1 MRDREISVEQE
12 HLDRVYRRLEE
23 KIHEA
28 EFLMNDAAKRGQVG
42 TPGALAE
49 RDAQVFR
56 AGIHLNRLN
65 NEFEDFLFGRIDL
78 LLGKDGKKGP
88 DGAYTAVEPA
98 EGAVR
103 DDGTADIAE
112 TLHIGR
118 IGVLDSEYA
127 PLVIDWRAPAAAP
140 FYRSTPVDPGR
151 VVRRRVIRSKGRR
164 VLGVEDDL
172 MRPELKAFLDGGELA
187 VIGDGALMAALGQAR
202 SHTMRDIV
210 ASIQAEQDLVIRA
223 PAASVTYVEG
233 GPGTGKTAVAL
244 HRAAYL
250 LYQDRRR
257 YSGGILIVSP
267 TPLLVAY
274 TEGVLPSLG
283 EEGQVAI
290 RAIGSLVDG
299 AEATLYDS
307 PSTAR
312 AKGSYRMLRVLRKAA
327 RGALELGPAGM
338 LGGADGSGTGAG
350 GGSASGSGASGADAS
365 GAGAGGADASGTGTG
380 GANGTRSGRSAGN
393 GTGSE
398 MSGAE
403 ASGTGVGGANG
414 TRSGRSAGN
423 GTGSEMSGADASGS
437 EAGEAEASGSGTS
450 GADASGTGTS
460 GAYGTRSG
468 RSGANGAG
476 AGNGSG
482 VGTAAANGRGSGT
495 APASSGSASATAP
508 TQLSFGDDGD
518 GESPAAP
525 APVGPPTRLRV
536 VAFGRRL
543 ELEAAELERI
553 RRNALGGTAP
563 VNLLRPRARKLLLDA
578 LWAQSGAATR
588 HTDPELA
595 AELRSSFDEDVTSE
609 DSFIAFLDAWWPEL
623 TPRAVLAAMADERR
637 LGRWARRILN
647 PGEVRRVARS
657 LRRDGHSV
665 HDIAMLD
672 ELQAILGTPARP
684 RKKRELD
691 PLDQLTGLEELM
703 PVREESQRERAE
715 RLAQERTEYA
725 HVIVDE
731 AQDLTPMQWRMV
743 GRRGRH
749 ATWTVVGDPAQ
760 SSWSDPDEAA
770 EARDEALGTRPRRRF
785 ELTVNYRNPAEIAEL
800 AAKVLALAMPGS
812 KAPSAVRSTGVE
824 PRFTVV
830 QKSLGE
836 TVRAEAAR
844 LLDLVD
850 GTVGVVVAM
859 QRREEAARWLAGLG
873 ERVVALGS
881 LEAKGLE
888 YDATV
893 VVSPAEIADES
904 PAGLRVLYV
913 ALTRATQQL
922 TVVSADRD
930 QPDGSGVPDLL
941 RD

>member
-1 MRDREISVEQE
+1 MAVQAHRQDAVGSAHDSVRDREISVEQE

-28 EFLMNDAAKRGQVG
+28 EFLMQDAARRGQVG

-56 AGIHLNRLN
+56 AGIHLSRLN

-78 LLGKDGKKGP
+78 LTGKDGKKGP
-88 DGAYTAVEPA
+88 DGAYTAIEPA

-103 DDGTADIAE
+103 PDNTADIAE

-118 IGVLDSEYA
+118 IGVLDADYA

-151 VVRRRVIRSKGRR
+151 VVRRRVIRSKGRQ

-172 MRPELKAFLDGGELA
+172 MRPELTAYLDGEELP

-257 YSGGILIVSP
+257 YAGGILIVSP

-299 AEATLYDS
+299 SEATLYDS
-307 PSTAR
+307 PAVAR
-312 AKGSYRMLRVLRKAA
+312 AKGSSRMLKVLRKAA
-327 RGALELGPAGM
+327 RGALEMNDPPA
-338 LGGADGSGTGAG
+338 
-350 GGSASGSGASGADAS
+350 
-365 GAGAGGADASGTGTG
+365 
-380 GANGTRSGRSAGN
+380 
-393 GTGSE
+393 
-398 MSGAE
+398 
-403 ASGTGVGGANG
+403 
-414 TRSGRSAGN
+414 
-423 GTGSEMSGADASGS
+423 
-437 EAGEAEASGSGTS
+437 
-450 GADASGTGTS
+450 
-460 GAYGTRSG
+460 
-468 RSGANGAG
+468 
-476 AGNGSG
+476 
-482 VGTAAANGRGSGT
+482 
-495 APASSGSASATAP
+495 
-508 TQLSFGDDGD
+508 
-518 GESPAAP
+518 
-525 APVGPPTRLRV
+525 RLRV

-543 ELEAAELERI
+543 ELQARELDGI
-553 RRNALGGTAP
+553 RHAALGGTAP

-578 LWAQSGAATR
+578 LWEQSGAAGR
-588 HTDPELA
+588 HSDPELA
-595 AELRSSFDEDVTSE
+595 AELRSSFDEDITSE
-609 DSFIAFLDAWWPEL
+609 DAFIAFLDAWWPEL
-623 TPRAVLAAMADERR
+623 TPAAVLDAMADERR
-637 LGRWARRILN
+637 LGRCARRILN
-647 PGEVRRVARS
+647 PGEVRKVARS
-657 LRRDGHSV
+657 LRREGRTV
-665 HDIAMLD
+665 HDIALLD
-672 ELQAILGTPARP
+672 ELQAVLGAPARP
-684 RKKRELD
+684 RRKRELD

-715 RLAQERTEYA
+715 RLAQERVEYA

-770 EARDEALGTRPRRRF
+770 QARDEALGTRPRRRF

-800 AAKVLALAMPGS
+800 ASKVLALAMPGS
-812 KAPSAVRSTGVE
+812 VSPKAVRSTGVE

-830 QKSLGE
+830 EDTLGA
-836 TVRAEAAR
+836 TVRDEAAR
-844 LLDLVD
+844 LLERVD

-859 QRREEAARWLAGLG
+859 QRREEARRWLAGLG
-873 ERVVALGS
+873 DRVVALGS

-913 ALTRATQQL
+913 ALTRATQRL
-922 TVVSADRD
+922 TIVSAGRD
-930 QPDGSGVPDLL
+930 EPDAAGVPDLL

>member
-1 MRDREISVEQE
+1 MAAQEAVDTVRDREIGVEQE
-12 HLDRVYRRLEE
+12 HLDQVYRRLEE

-28 EFLMNDAAKRGQVG
+28 EFLMDDAAKRGQVG

-78 LLGKDGKKGP
+78 LYGKDGKKGP
-88 DGAYTAVEPA
+88 DGAYTSVEPA
-98 EGAVR
+98 EDAVR
-103 DDGTADIAE
+103 PDNTADIGE

-118 IGVLDSEYA
+118 IGVLDSDYA

-172 MRPELKAFLDGGELA
+172 MRPELRATLGGRELP

-210 ASIQAEQDLVIRA
+210 SSIQAEQDLVIRA

-257 YSGGILIVSP
+257 YAGGILIVSP
-267 TPLLVAY
+267 TPLLVSY

-290 RAIGSLVDG
+290 RAVGSLVDG
-299 AEATLYDS
+299 AEATAYDD
-307 PSTAR
+307 PAVAR
-312 AKGSYRMLRVLRKAA
+312 IKGSSRMLAVLRKAA
-327 RGALELGPAGM
+327 RGALETPAPK
-338 LGGADGSGTGAG
+338 DRQPGTGEDAG
-350 GGSASGSGASGADAS
+350 
-365 GAGAGGADASGTGTG
+365 T
-380 GANGTRSGRSAGN
+380 
-393 GTGSE
+393 
-398 MSGAE
+398 
-403 ASGTGVGGANG
+403 
-414 TRSGRSAGN
+414 
-423 GTGSEMSGADASGS
+423 
-437 EAGEAEASGSGTS
+437 
-450 GADASGTGTS
+450 
-460 GAYGTRSG
+460 
-468 RSGANGAG
+468 
-476 AGNGSG
+476 
-482 VGTAAANGRGSGT
+482 
-495 APASSGSASATAP
+495 
-508 TQLSFGDDGD
+508 
-518 GESPAAP
+518 
-525 APVGPPTRLRV
+525 PTRLRV

-543 ELEAAELERI
+543 ELEADELRRI
-553 RRNALGGTAP
+553 RHNVLGGTAP
-563 VNLLRPRARKLLLDA
+563 VNLLRPRARRLLLDA
-578 LWAQSGAATR
+578 LYARSGAAGR
-588 HTDPELA
+588 HSDPELA
-595 AELRSSFDEDVTSE
+595 AELRSSFDEDVSTE
-609 DSFIAFLDAWWPEL
+609 DSFLSFLDAWWPEL
-623 TPRAVLAAMADERR
+623 TPRQVLGAMADERR

-647 PGEVRRVARS
+647 PGEVRRLARS
-657 LRRDGHSV
+657 LRRPELSV
-665 HDIAMLD
+665 HDVALLD
-672 ELQAILGTPARP
+672 ELNTLLGAPARP
-684 RKKRELD
+684 RKKREYD

-715 RLAQERTEYA
+715 RLAAERTEYA

-770 EARDEALGTRPRRRF
+770 EARDEALGSRPRRRF

-800 AAKVLALAMPGS
+800 AAKVLALAMPGKES
-812 KAPSAVRSTGVE
+812 PRAVRSTGVE
-824 PRFTVV
+824 PRFVAVPEGTGDAD
-830 QKSLGE
+830 LAE
-836 TVRAEAAR
+836 NVRFEAQR
-844 LLDLVD
+844 LLEQVE

-859 QRREEAARWLAGLG
+859 RRREEAARWLAELG
-873 ERVVALGS
+873 DRVVALGS

-922 TVVSADRD
+922 TVVAGAGDL
-930 QPDGSGVPDLL
+930 PDAEGVPDLL

>member
-1 MRDREISVEQE
+1 MAAQAQQDSAVDSEHEPVRPVRGDSAREDSVRDREIDVEQA

-28 EFLMNDAAKRGQVG
+28 EFLMHDAAQRGHVG

-98 EGAVR
+98 EGALGP
-103 DDGTADIAE
+103 DGTADIAE

-118 IGVLDSEYA
+118 IGVLDEDYA

-172 MRPELKAFLDGGELA
+172 MRPEITARLDGEELA
-187 VIGDGALMAALGQAR
+187 VVGDGALMAALGQAR
-202 SHTMRDIV
+202 THSMRDIV
-210 ASIQAEQDLVIRA
+210 ASIQAEQDRVIRA

-257 YSGGILIVSP
+257 YAGGILIVSP

-290 RAIGSLVDG
+290 RAIGSLADDAAGG

-307 PSTAR
+307 PATAR
-312 AKGSYRMLRVLRKAA
+312 AKGSARMLRVLRRAA
-327 RGALELGPAGM
+327 RGALEPA
-338 LGGADGSGTGAG
+338 DS
-350 GGSASGSGASGADAS
+350 
-365 GAGAGGADASGTGTG
+365 
-380 GANGTRSGRSAGN
+380 
-393 GTGSE
+393 
-398 MSGAE
+398 
-403 ASGTGVGGANG
+403 
-414 TRSGRSAGN
+414 
-423 GTGSEMSGADASGS
+423 
-437 EAGEAEASGSGTS
+437 
-450 GADASGTGTS
+450 
-460 GAYGTRSG
+460 
-468 RSGANGAG
+468 
-476 AGNGSG
+476 
-482 VGTAAANGRGSGT
+482 
-495 APASSGSASATAP
+495 P
-508 TQLSFGDDGD
+508 TL
-518 GESPAAP
+518 
-525 APVGPPTRLRV
+525 LRV

-543 ELEAAELERI
+543 ELEGEELAGI
-553 RRNALGGTAP
+553 RRTVLGGTAP
-563 VNLLRPRARKLLLDA
+563 VNLLRPRARRLLLDA
-578 LWAQSGAATR
+578 LWQKSGAGAR

-595 AELRSSFDEDVTSE
+595 AELRSSFDEDVSSE
-609 DSFIAFLDAWWPEL
+609 DSFTGFLDAWWPEL
-623 TPRAVLAAMADERR
+623 TPGAVLAAMADERR
-637 LGRWARRILN
+637 LGRWARRVLN
-647 PGEVRRVARS
+647 PGEVRKVARS
-657 LRRDGHSV
+657 LRREGYSV
-665 HDIAMLD
+665 HDIALLD
-672 ELQAILGTPARP
+672 ELQAIVGTPARP
-684 RKKRELD
+684 RKRREQD

-703 PVREESQRERAE
+703 PQREETQWERAE

-770 EARDEALGTRPRRRF
+770 AARDEALGSRPRRRF

-812 KAPSAVRSTGVE
+812 ASPSAVRSTGVQ
-824 PRFTVV
+824 PRFAVV
-830 QKSLGE
+830 RDSPAQ

-844 LLDLVD
+844 LLGLVD

-859 QRREEAARWLAGLG
+859 NRREEARRWLDGLG
-873 ERVVALGS
+873 DRVVALGS

-922 TVVSADRD
+922 TVVSGERD
-930 QPDGSGVPDLL
+930 EPDASGVPDLL

>member
-1 MRDREISVEQE
+1 MAAQAQQESAVSAATDSVRDREISVEQE

-56 AGIHLNRLN
+56 AGVHLNRLN

-103 DDGTADIAE
+103 GDNTADIAE

-118 IGVLDSEYA
+118 IGVLDSDYA

-172 MRPELKAFLDGGELA
+172 MRPELKAYLDGEKLP

-257 YSGGILIVSP
+257 YAGGILIVSP

-299 AEATLYDS
+299 VEATLYDS
-307 PSTAR
+307 PSVAR
-312 AKGSYRMLRVLRKAA
+312 AKGSYRMLKVLRKAA
-327 RGALELGPAGM
+327 RGALELGP
-338 LGGADGSGTGAG
+338 GGAARDTAGRRRAAPAGQLTLGDEDTDTG
-350 GGSASGSGASGADAS
+350 
-365 GAGAGGADASGTGTG
+365 
-380 GANGTRSGRSAGN
+380 
-393 GTGSE
+393 E
-398 MSGAE
+398 
-403 ASGTGVGGANG
+403 
-414 TRSGRSAGN
+414 
-423 GTGSEMSGADASGS
+423 
-437 EAGEAEASGSGTS
+437 
-450 GADASGTGTS
+450 
-460 GAYGTRSG
+460 
-468 RSGANGAG
+468 
-476 AGNGSG
+476 
-482 VGTAAANGRGSGT
+482 T
-495 APASSGSASATAP
+495 APA
-508 TQLSFGDDGD
+508 
-518 GESPAAP
+518 
-525 APVGPPTRLRV
+525 GPPGRLRV

-543 ELEAAELERI
+543 ELEPPDLERI
-553 RRNALGGTAP
+553 RQSALGGTAP

-578 LWAQSGAATR
+578 LWERSGAAGR

-595 AELRSSFDEDVTSE
+595 AELRSSFDEDVTGE

-647 PGEVRRVARS
+647 PGEVRKVARS
-657 LRRDGHSV
+657 LKRDGHSV
-665 HDIAMLD
+665 HDIALLD

-715 RLAQERTEYA
+715 RLAAERVEYA

-785 ELTVNYRNPAEIAEL
+785 QLTVNYRNPAEIAEL
-800 AAKVLALAMPGS
+800 AAKVLALAMPGAES
-812 KAPSAVRSTGVE
+812 PSAVRSTGVV
-824 PRFTVV
+824 PRFVAADTRRGAAAEDG
-830 QKSLGE
+830 LAA
-836 TVRAEAAR
+836 TVRAEADR
-844 LLDLVD
+844 LLERVD

-859 QRREEAARWLAGLG
+859 QRREEARRWLAGLG
-873 ERVVALGS
+873 DRVVALGS

-922 TVVSADRD
+922 TVVSGDRD
-930 QPDGSGVPDLL
+930 EPDAHGVPDLL

>member
-1 MRDREISVEQE
+1 MAAQAQQESAVVPVHDSVRDREIRLEQE

-23 KIHEA
+23 KISEA
-28 EFLMNDAAKRGQVG
+28 EFLMRDAAQRGHVG

-56 AGIHLNRLN
+56 AGIHLNRLH
-65 NEFEDFLFGRIDL
+65 NEYEDFLFGRIDL

-103 DDGTADIAE
+103 PDNTADIAE

-118 IGVLDSEYA
+118 IGVLDEDYA
-127 PLVIDWRAPAAAP
+127 PLVIDGGAPAAAP

-164 VLGVEDDL
+164 VQSVEDDL
-172 MRPELKAFLDGGELA
+172 MRPELKATLDGRELA

-202 SHTMRDIV
+202 THTMRDIV

-257 YSGGILIVSP
+257 YAGGILIVSP

-299 AEATLYDS
+299 AEATVYDS
-307 PSTAR
+307 PAVAR
-312 AKGSYRMLRVLRKAA
+312 TKGSYRMLKVLRKAA
-327 RGALELGPAGM
+327 RGALELN
-338 LGGADGSGTGAG
+338 D
-350 GGSASGSGASGADAS
+350 
-365 GAGAGGADASGTGTG
+365 
-380 GANGTRSGRSAGN
+380 
-393 GTGSE
+393 
-398 MSGAE
+398 
-403 ASGTGVGGANG
+403 
-414 TRSGRSAGN
+414 
-423 GTGSEMSGADASGS
+423 
-437 EAGEAEASGSGTS
+437 
-450 GADASGTGTS
+450 
-460 GAYGTRSG
+460 
-468 RSGANGAG
+468 
-476 AGNGSG
+476 
-482 VGTAAANGRGSGT
+482 
-495 APASSGSASATAP
+495 
-508 TQLSFGDDGD
+508 
-518 GESPAAP
+518 SPQ
-525 APVGPPTRLRV
+525 RLRV

-543 ELEAAELERI
+543 ELEAEELAGI
-553 RRNALGGTAP
+553 RRTALGGTAP

-578 LWAQSGAATR
+578 LWERSGAGNR

-609 DSFIAFLDAWWPEL
+609 DDFTAFLDAWWPEL
-623 TPRAVLAAMADERR
+623 TPAAVLDAMADERR
-637 LGRWARRILN
+637 LGRWARRVLN
-647 PGEVRRVARS
+647 PGEVRKLARA
-657 LRRDGHSV
+657 LQRDGRSV

-672 ELQAILGTPARP
+672 ELQAILGAPARP
-684 RKKRELD
+684 RKKREID

-703 PVREESQRERAE
+703 PVREETQRERAE
-715 RLAQERTEYA
+715 RLAQERVEYA

-749 ATWTVVGDPAQ
+749 ATWTIVGDPAQ

-770 EARDEALGTRPRRRF
+770 QARDEALGTRPRRRF

-800 AAKVLALAMPGS
+800 ASKVLALAMPGS
-812 KAPSAVRSTGVE
+812 ESPRAVRSTGVE
-824 PRFTVV
+824 PRFAVV
-830 QKSLGE
+830 REALGD

-844 LLDLVD
+844 LLERVD

-859 QRREEAARWLAGLG
+859 RRREEARRWLDGLG
-873 ERVVALGS
+873 DRVVALGS

-922 TVVSADRD
+922 TVVSAERD
-930 QPDGSGVPDLL
+930 EPDAEGVPDLL

>member
-1 MRDREISVEQE
+1 
-12 HLDRVYRRLEE
+12 
-23 KIHEA
+23 
-28 EFLMNDAAKRGQVG
+28 MNDAAKRGQVG

-56 AGIHLNRLN
+56 AGVHLNRLN

-103 DDGTADIAE
+103 DDNTADIAE

-118 IGVLDSEYA
+118 IGVLDADYA

-151 VVRRRVIRSKGRR
+151 VVRRRVIRSKGRK

-172 MRPELKAFLDGGELA
+172 MRPELKAFLGDHELP

-202 SHTMRDIV
+202 THTMRDIV

-312 AKGSYRMLRVLRKAA
+312 AKGSYRMLKVLRKAA
-327 RGALELGPAGM
+327 RGALER
-338 LGGADGSGTGAG
+338 GS
-350 GGSASGSGASGADAS
+350 
-365 GAGAGGADASGTGTG
+365 TG
-380 GANGTRSGRSAGN
+380 GAGRAG
-393 GTGSE
+393 
-398 MSGAE
+398 
-403 ASGTGVGGANG
+403 
-414 TRSGRSAGN
+414 
-423 GTGSEMSGADASGS
+423 
-437 EAGEAEASGSGTS
+437 
-450 GADASGTGTS
+450 
-460 GAYGTRSG
+460 
-468 RSGANGAG
+468 
-476 AGNGSG
+476 
-482 VGTAAANGRGSGT
+482 
-495 APASSGSASATAP
+495 
-508 TQLSFGDDGD
+508 QLAFGDDAD
-518 GESPAAP
+518 EPSAP
-525 APVGPPTRLRV
+525 AGTPTRLRV

-543 ELEAAELERI
+543 ELEAGELERI

-578 LWAQSGAATR
+578 LWAKSGGASR

-595 AELRSSFDEDVTSE
+595 AELRSSFDEDVISE

-623 TPRAVLAAMADERR
+623 TPKAVLAAMADERR

-647 PGEVRRVARS
+647 PGEIRKVARS
-657 LRRDGHSV
+657 LRRSGLSV

-672 ELQAILGTPARP
+672 ELQAILGTPFRP

-715 RLAQERTEYA
+715 RLAAERVEYA

-760 SSWSDPDEAA
+760 SSWSDVDEAA

-785 ELTVNYRNPAEIAEL
+785 QLTVNYRNPAEIADL

-812 KAPSAVRSTGVE
+812 TSPTAVRSTGVE
-824 PRFTVV
+824 PRFAVV
-830 QKSLGE
+830 RDSLAQS
-836 TVRAEAAR
+836 VREEAAR
-844 LLDLVD
+844 LLDRVD

-859 QRREEAARWLAGLG
+859 NRREEAARWLAGLG
-873 ERVVALGS
+873 DRVVALGS

-922 TVVSADRD
+922 TVVSGERD
-930 QPDGSGVPDLL
+930 EPDASGVPDLL

>member
-1 MRDREISVEQE
+1 MAAQEAVDTVRDREIGVEQE
-12 HLDRVYRRLEE
+12 HLDQVYRRLEE

-28 EFLMNDAAKRGQVG
+28 EFLMNDAAQRGHVG

-78 LLGKDGKKGP
+78 LYGKDGEKGP
-88 DGAYTAVEPA
+88 DGAYTSVEPA
-98 EGAVR
+98 EDALR
-103 DDGTADIAE
+103 ADDSGTYAEIGE

-118 IGVLDSEYA
+118 IGVLDADYA

-140 FYRSTPVDPGR
+140 FYRATPVDPGR
-151 VVRRRVIRSKGRR
+151 VVRRRVIRSKGRK

-172 MRPELKAFLDGGELA
+172 MRPELTATLDGQELA

-210 ASIQAEQDLVIRA
+210 SSIQAEQDLVIRA

-267 TPLLVAY
+267 TPLLVSY

-290 RAIGSLVDG
+290 RALGSLVDG
-299 AEATLYDS
+299 AEADAYDE
-307 PSTAR
+307 PAVAR
-312 AKGSYRMLRVLRKAA
+312 VKGSSRMLAVLRKAA
-327 RGALELGPAGM
+327 RGALETPAPKAVQAELGEP
-338 LGGADGSGTGAG
+338 LG
-350 GGSASGSGASGADAS
+350 
-365 GAGAGGADASGTGTG
+365 
-380 GANGTRSGRSAGN
+380 
-393 GTGSE
+393 E
-398 MSGAE
+398 E
-403 ASGTGVGGANG
+403 
-414 TRSGRSAGN
+414 
-423 GTGSEMSGADASGS
+423 
-437 EAGEAEASGSGTS
+437 GEDEEG
-450 GADASGTGTS
+450 
-460 GAYGTRSG
+460 
-468 RSGANGAG
+468 
-476 AGNGSG
+476 
-482 VGTAAANGRGSGT
+482 GTAAPQGT
-495 APASSGSASATAP
+495 P
-508 TQLSFGDDGD
+508 TL
-518 GESPAAP
+518 
-525 APVGPPTRLRV
+525 LRV
-536 VAFGRRL
+536 VAFNRRL
-543 ELEAAELERI
+543 ELNADELKRI
-553 RRNALGGTAP
+553 RHNVLGGTAP
-563 VNLLRPRARKLLLDA
+563 VNLLRPRARRLLLDA
-578 LWAQSGAATR
+578 LYTKSGAAGR
-588 HTDPELA
+588 HSDPQLA
-595 AELRSSFDEDVTSE
+595 AELRSSFDEDVSTE
-609 DSFIAFLDAWWPEL
+609 DSFLSFLDAWWPEL
-623 TPRAVLAAMADERR
+623 TPRRVLDAMADEKR
-637 LGRWARRILN
+637 LGRWARRVLN
-647 PGEVRRVARS
+647 PGETRRLARS
-657 LRRDGHSV
+657 LRRPGLSV
-665 HDIAMLD
+665 HDVALLD
-672 ELQAILGTPARP
+672 ELATLLGTPARP
-684 RKKRELD
+684 RKKREYD

-703 PVREESQRERAE
+703 PVREETQRERAE
-715 RLAQERTEYA
+715 RLAAERVEYA

-770 EARDEALGTRPRRRF
+770 AARDEALGTRPRRRF

-800 AAKVLALAMPGS
+800 AAKVLALAMPGKES
-812 KAPSAVRSTGVE
+812 PRAVRSTGVE
-824 PRFTVV
+824 PRFVALAQPGTAAMAAA
-830 QKSLGE
+830 
-836 TVRAEAAR
+836 VRAEAER
-844 LLDLVD
+844 LLGEVD

-859 QRREEAARWLAGLG
+859 DRRKQAAGWLDGLG
-873 ERVVALGS
+873 DRVVALGS

-913 ALTRATQQL
+913 ALTRSTQAL
-922 TVVSADRD
+922 TVIAGERDLPDAD
-930 QPDGSGVPDLL
+930 GVPDLL

>member
-1 MRDREISVEQE
+1 MAAQAHRHDAVGSVHDSIRDQEIRVEQE
-12 HLDRVYRRLEE
+12 HLDRVYRRLGE

-28 EFLMNDAAKRGQVG
+28 EFLMQDAARRGQVG

-56 AGIHLNRLN
+56 AGIHLSRLN

-78 LLGKDGKKGP
+78 LTGKDGKKGP

-103 DDGTADIAE
+103 PDNTADIAE

-118 IGVLDSEYA
+118 IGVLDQDYA

-172 MRPELKAFLDGGELA
+172 MRPELTAYLDGGELP

-257 YSGGILIVSP
+257 YAGGILIVSP

-290 RAIGSLVDG
+290 RAIGSLVEG
-299 AEATLYDS
+299 SEATVYDS
-307 PSTAR
+307 PAVAR
-312 AKGSYRMLRVLRKAA
+312 AKGSSRMLKVLRKAA
-327 RGALELGPAGM
+327 RGALELN
-338 LGGADGSGTGAG
+338 D
-350 GGSASGSGASGADAS
+350 
-365 GAGAGGADASGTGTG
+365 
-380 GANGTRSGRSAGN
+380 
-393 GTGSE
+393 
-398 MSGAE
+398 
-403 ASGTGVGGANG
+403 
-414 TRSGRSAGN
+414 
-423 GTGSEMSGADASGS
+423 
-437 EAGEAEASGSGTS
+437 
-450 GADASGTGTS
+450 
-460 GAYGTRSG
+460 
-468 RSGANGAG
+468 
-476 AGNGSG
+476 
-482 VGTAAANGRGSGT
+482 
-495 APASSGSASATAP
+495 
-508 TQLSFGDDGD
+508 
-518 GESPAAP
+518 
-525 APVGPPTRLRV
+525 PPERLRV

-543 ELEAAELERI
+543 ELEARELDGI
-553 RRNALGGTAP
+553 RRSALGGTAP

-578 LWAQSGAATR
+578 LWEQSGAAGR
-588 HTDPELA
+588 HSDPELA
-595 AELRSSFDEDVTSE
+595 AELRSSFDEDITSE
-609 DSFIAFLDAWWPEL
+609 DAFIAFLDAWWPEL
-623 TPRAVLAAMADERR
+623 TPAAVLDAMADERR

-647 PGEVRRVARS
+647 PGEVRKVARS
-657 LRRDGHSV
+657 LKREGRSV
-665 HDIAMLD
+665 HDVALLD
-672 ELQAILGTPARP
+672 ELQAVLGAPARP
-684 RKKRELD
+684 RRKRELD

-715 RLAQERTEYA
+715 RLAQERVEYA

-770 EARDEALGTRPRRRF
+770 QARDEALGTRPRRRF
-785 ELTVNYRNPAEIAEL
+785 ELTVNYRNPAEIADL
-800 AAKVLALAMPGS
+800 ASKVLALAMPGS
-812 KAPSAVRSTGVE
+812 VAPKAVRSTGVE

-830 QKSLGE
+830 ADTLGA
-836 TVRAEAAR
+836 TVRDEAAR
-844 LLDLVD
+844 LLERVD

-859 QRREEAARWLAGLG
+859 QRREEARRWLAGLG
-873 ERVVALGS
+873 DRVVALGS

-930 QPDGSGVPDLL
+930 EPDAAGIPDLL

>member
-1 MRDREISVEQE
+1 MAAQAQQSAVGSVQDSIRDREIGVEQE

-56 AGIHLNRLN
+56 AGVHLNRLN

-103 DDGTADIAE
+103 EDNTADIAE

-151 VVRRRVIRSKGRR
+151 VVRRRVIRSKGRK

-172 MRPELKAFLDGGELA
+172 MRPELKAFLDGHELP

-299 AEATLYDS
+299 VEATLYDS
-307 PSTAR
+307 PAVAR
-312 AKGSYRMLRVLRKAA
+312 AKGSYRMLKVLRKAA
-327 RGALELGPAGM
+327 RGALELGAE
-338 LGGADGSGTGAG
+338 GSG
-350 GGSASGSGASGADAS
+350 
-365 GAGAGGADASGTGTG
+365 GTP
-380 GANGTRSGRSAGN
+380 GRS
-393 GTGSE
+393 SD
-398 MSGAE
+398 SG
-403 ASGTGVGGANG
+403 
-414 TRSGRSAGN
+414 
-423 GTGSEMSGADASGS
+423 
-437 EAGEAEASGSGTS
+437 
-450 GADASGTGTS
+450 
-460 GAYGTRSG
+460 
-468 RSGANGAG
+468 
-476 AGNGSG
+476 
-482 VGTAAANGRGSGT
+482 
-495 APASSGSASATAP
+495 
-508 TQLSFGDDGD
+508 QLSFGDTGDFDGGD
-518 GESPAAP
+518 GEGEGAGTAVSPKA
-525 APVGPPTRLRV
+525 GPPTRLRV

-543 ELEAAELERI
+543 ELEADELERI
-553 RRNALGGTAP
+553 RRTALGGTAP

-578 LWAQSGAATR
+578 LWARSGAGSR

-595 AELRSSFDEDVTSE
+595 AELRSSFDEDVASE
-609 DSFIAFLDAWWPEL
+609 DSFIEFLDAWWPEL
-623 TPRAVLAAMADERR
+623 TPKAVLAAMADERR

-657 LRRDGHSV
+657 LRRDGLTV

-672 ELQAILGTPARP
+672 ELQAVLGAPARP
-684 RKKRELD
+684 RKRRELD

-715 RLAQERTEYA
+715 RLAQERVEYA

-785 ELTVNYRNPAEIAEL
+785 QLTVNYRNPSEIADL
-800 AAKVLALAMPGS
+800 AAKVLALAMPGAES
-812 KAPSAVRSTGVE
+812 PRAVRSTGVE

-830 QKSLGE
+830 RKTLGE
-836 TVRAEAAR
+836 TVREEAAR
-844 LLDLVD
+844 LLGLVD

-859 QRREEAARWLAGLG
+859 NRREEAARWLTGLG
-873 ERVVALGS
+873 DRVVALGS

-930 QPDGSGVPDLL
+930 QPNPEGVPDLL

>member
-1 MRDREISVEQE
+1 MAAQAHHRTALDQDHDSVRDREIGIEQE
-12 HLDRVYRRLEE
+12 HLDQVYRRLEE

-28 EFLMNDAAKRGQVG
+28 EFLMHDAAQRGHVG

-103 DDGTADIAE
+103 EGEDGQQAADIAE

-118 IGVLDSEYA
+118 IGVLDADYA

-151 VVRRRVIRSKGRR
+151 VVRRRVIRSKGRQ

-172 MRPELKAFLDGGELA
+172 MRPELTAYLDGEKLP

-257 YSGGILIVSP
+257 YAGGILIVSP

-290 RAIGSLVDG
+290 RAVGSLVDG
-299 AEATLYDS
+299 AEATVYDS
-307 PSTAR
+307 PAVAR
-312 AKGSYRMLRVLRKAA
+312 VKGSSRMLKVLRKAA
-327 RGALELGPAGM
+327 RGALE
-338 LGGADGSGTGAG
+338 S
-350 GGSASGSGASGADAS
+350 
-365 GAGAGGADASGTGTG
+365 
-380 GANGTRSGRSAGN
+380 
-393 GTGSE
+393 
-398 MSGAE
+398 
-403 ASGTGVGGANG
+403 
-414 TRSGRSAGN
+414 
-423 GTGSEMSGADASGS
+423 
-437 EAGEAEASGSGTS
+437 
-450 GADASGTGTS
+450 
-460 GAYGTRSG
+460 
-468 RSGANGAG
+468 
-476 AGNGSG
+476 
-482 VGTAAANGRGSGT
+482 GTAAVRPPQR
-495 APASSGSASATAP
+495 PA
-508 TQLSFGDDGD
+508 QLAFGEDPED
-518 GESPAAP
+518 EPAAP
-525 APVGPPTRLRV
+525 VEQPTRLRV

-543 ELEAAELERI
+543 ELEAADLNRI
-553 RRNALGGTAP
+553 RQNALSGTAP

-578 LWAQSGAATR
+578 LWSQSGAGTR
-588 HTDPELA
+588 HSDPELA
-595 AELRSSFDEDVTSE
+595 AELRSSFDDDVTSE
-609 DSFIAFLDAWWPEL
+609 DEFVNFLDAWWPEL
-623 TPRAVLAAMADERR
+623 TPRGVLAAMGDERR

-647 PGEVRRVARS
+647 PGEVRKVARS
-657 LRRDGHSV
+657 LRRDALSV
-665 HDIAMLD
+665 HDVALLD
-672 ELQAILGTPARP
+672 ELNAVLGTPVRP
-684 RKKRELD
+684 KKKREYD
-691 PLDQLTGLEELM
+691 PLDQLTGLDELM
-703 PVREESQRERAE
+703 PTREETQWERAE

-770 EARDEALGTRPRRRF
+770 EARDEALGSRPRRRF
-785 ELTVNYRNPAEIAEL
+785 TLTVNYRNPAEIAEL

-812 KAPSAVRSTGVE
+812 ESPSAVRSTGVR
-824 PRFTVV
+824 PRFAVV
-830 QKSLGE
+830 AGSLGD
-836 TVRAEAAR
+836 TVRAEAQH
-844 LLDLVD
+844 LLDQVD

-859 QRREEAARWLAGLG
+859 NRRDEAARWLSGLG
-873 ERVVALGS
+873 DRVVALGS

-922 TVVSADRD
+922 TVVSGPRDEPDAD
-930 QPDGSGVPDLL
+930 GVPDLL

>member
-1 MRDREISVEQE
+1 MAAQAQPSAVGSVQDSVRDREISVEQE

-56 AGIHLNRLN
+56 AGVHLNRLN

-78 LLGKDGKKGP
+78 LPGKDGKKGP

-103 DDGTADIAE
+103 EDSTADIAE

-172 MRPELKAFLDGGELA
+172 MRPELKAFLDGHELP

-299 AEATLYDS
+299 VEATLYDS
-307 PSTAR
+307 PAVAR
-312 AKGSYRMLRVLRKAA
+312 AKGSYRMLKVLRKAA
-327 RGALELGPAGM
+327 RGVLELGAG
-338 LGGADGSGTGAG
+338 GTGAG
-350 GGSASGSGASGADAS
+350 DRSAH
-365 GAGAGGADASGTGTG
+365 AG
-380 GANGTRSGRSAGN
+380 SGRSASSAGGPARERAAGSGRPDSGQLAFGDFGASDGGAGDGN
-393 GTGSE
+393 G
-398 MSGAE
+398 A
-403 ASGTGVGGANG
+403 
-414 TRSGRSAGN
+414 
-423 GTGSEMSGADASGS
+423 
-437 EAGEAEASGSGTS
+437 
-450 GADASGTGTS
+450 
-460 GAYGTRSG
+460 
-468 RSGANGAG
+468 
-476 AGNGSG
+476 
-482 VGTAAANGRGSGT
+482 
-495 APASSGSASATAP
+495 ATAV
-508 TQLSFGDDGD
+508 
-518 GESPAAP
+518 SPQP
-525 APVGPPTRLRV
+525 PSGPPSRLRV

-543 ELEAAELERI
+543 ELEADELERI
-553 RRNALGGTAP
+553 RRNALSGTAP

-578 LWAQSGAATR
+578 LWARSGAGGR

-595 AELRSSFDEDVTSE
+595 AELRSSFDEDITSE
-609 DSFIAFLDAWWPEL
+609 DSFIEFLDAWWPEL
-623 TPRAVLAAMADERR
+623 TPKTVLAAMADERR

-657 LRRDGHSV
+657 LRRDGLTV

-672 ELQAILGTPARP
+672 ELQAVLGAPARP
-684 RKKRELD
+684 RKRRELD

-715 RLAQERTEYA
+715 RLAQERVEYA

-770 EARDEALGTRPRRRF
+770 EARDEALGSRPRRRF
-785 ELTVNYRNPAEIAEL
+785 ELTVNYRNPSEIAEL

-812 KAPSAVRSTGVE
+812 TAPSAVRSTGVE

-830 QKSLGE
+830 RTSLGE
-836 TVRAEAAR
+836 TVREEAAR
-844 LLDLVD
+844 LLGLVD

-859 QRREEAARWLAGLG
+859 NRREEAARWLTGLG
-873 ERVVALGS
+873 DRVVALGS

-930 QPDGSGVPDLL
+930 QPDGEGVPDLL

>member
-1 MRDREISVEQE
+1 MAAQVQQSAVGSVHEAHDSVRDREISVEQE

-28 EFLMNDAAKRGQVG
+28 EFLMRDAAQRGQVG

-56 AGIHLNRLN
+56 AGVHLNRLN

-103 DDGTADIAE
+103 EDNTADIAE

-118 IGVLDSEYA
+118 IGVLDQDYS

-140 FYRSTPVDPGR
+140 FYRATPVEPGR

-172 MRPELKAFLDGGELA
+172 MRPELTAYLDGRELP

-202 SHTMRDIV
+202 GHTMRDIV
-210 ASIQAEQDLVIRA
+210 SSIQAEQDLVIRA
-223 PAASVTYVEG
+223 PAASITYVEG

-257 YSGGILIVSP
+257 YAGGILIVSP

-299 AEATLYDS
+299 AEATVYDS
-307 PSTAR
+307 PSVAR
-312 AKGSYRMLRVLRKAA
+312 AKGSSRMLKVLRKAA
-327 RGALELGPAGM
+327 RGALELGPA
-338 LGGADGSGTGAG
+338 AP
-350 GGSASGSGASGADAS
+350 ADA
-365 GAGAGGADASGTGTG
+365 
-380 GANGTRSGRSAGN
+380 
-393 GTGSE
+393 E
-398 MSGAE
+398 
-403 ASGTGVGGANG
+403 
-414 TRSGRSAGN
+414 
-423 GTGSEMSGADASGS
+423 
-437 EAGEAEASGSGTS
+437 
-450 GADASGTGTS
+450 
-460 GAYGTRSG
+460 
-468 RSGANGAG
+468 
-476 AGNGSG
+476 
-482 VGTAAANGRGSGT
+482 
-495 APASSGSASATAP
+495 
-508 TQLSFGDDGD
+508 DDESRPGD
-518 GESPAAP
+518 G
-525 APVGPPTRLRV
+525 PPSGLRV

-543 ELEAAELERI
+543 ELEADELERI
-553 RRNALGGTAP
+553 RRTALTGTAP

-578 LWAQSGAATR
+578 LWARSGAAGR

-609 DSFIAFLDAWWPEL
+609 DSFLAFLDAWWPEL
-623 TPRAVLAAMADERR
+623 TPKAVLAAMADEKR
-637 LGRWARRILN
+637 LGRWARRVLN
-647 PGEVRRVARS
+647 PGEVRKVARS
-657 LRRDGHSV
+657 LRRDGLSV
-665 HDIAMLD
+665 HDIALLD
-672 ELQAILGTPARP
+672 ELQAILGAPARP

-703 PVREESQRERAE
+703 PVREETQRERAE

-743 GRRGRH
+743 GRRGRQ

-785 ELTVNYRNPAEIAEL
+785 QLTVNYRNPAEIAEL
-800 AAKVLALAMPGS
+800 AAKVLALAMPGAES
-812 KAPSAVRSTGVE
+812 PSAVRSTGVR

-830 QKSLGE
+830 ADSLE
-836 TVRAEAAR
+836 RTVRAEAER
-844 LLDLVD
+844 LLGLVD

-859 QRREEAARWLAGLG
+859 GRREEARRWLAGLG
-873 ERVVALGS
+873 DRVVALGS

-922 TVVSADRD
+922 TVVSGQRD
-930 QPDGSGVPDLL
+930 EPDAAGVPDLL

>member
-1 MRDREISVEQE
+1 MAAQAQPSAVGSHSSAQDSGQDSVRDREISVEQE
-12 HLDRVYRRLEE
+12 HLDRVYQRLEE

-28 EFLMNDAAKRGQVG
+28 EFLMNDAAQRGQVG

-56 AGIHLNRLN
+56 AGVHLNRLN

-103 DDGTADIAE
+103 ADHTADIAE

-118 IGVLDSEYA
+118 IGVLDQDYA

-172 MRPELKAFLDGGELA
+172 MRPELTAFLDGDTLP

-202 SHTMRDIV
+202 THSMRDIV

-257 YSGGILIVSP
+257 YAGGILIVSP

-299 AEATLYDS
+299 AEATLYDT
-307 PSTAR
+307 PGTAR
-312 AKGSYRMLRVLRKAA
+312 AKGSSRMLRVLRKAA
-327 RGALELGPAGM
+327 RGALELK
-338 LGGADGSGTGAG
+338 D
-350 GGSASGSGASGADAS
+350 
-365 GAGAGGADASGTGTG
+365 
-380 GANGTRSGRSAGN
+380 
-393 GTGSE
+393 
-398 MSGAE
+398 
-403 ASGTGVGGANG
+403 
-414 TRSGRSAGN
+414 
-423 GTGSEMSGADASGS
+423 
-437 EAGEAEASGSGTS
+437 
-450 GADASGTGTS
+450 
-460 GAYGTRSG
+460 
-468 RSGANGAG
+468 
-476 AGNGSG
+476 
-482 VGTAAANGRGSGT
+482 
-495 APASSGSASATAP
+495 
-508 TQLSFGDDGD
+508 
-518 GESPAAP
+518 SPN
-525 APVGPPTRLRV
+525 RLRV

-543 ELEAAELERI
+543 ELEAEDLDRV
-553 RRNALGGTAP
+553 RHNALGGTAP

-578 LWAQSGAATR
+578 LWARSGAAGR
-588 HTDPELA
+588 HSDPELA
-595 AELRSSFDEDVTSE
+595 AELRSSFDEDILTE
-609 DSFIAFLDAWWPEL
+609 DSFIEFLDAWWPEL
-623 TPRAVLAAMADERR
+623 TPSAVLAAMADERR

-672 ELQAILGTPARP
+672 ELQAILGAPVRP

-703 PVREESQRERAE
+703 PTREESQRERAE
-715 RLAQERTEYA
+715 RLAQERVEYA

-770 EARDEALGTRPRRRF
+770 EARDEALGSRPRRRF

-812 KAPSAVRSTGVE
+812 TSPSAVRSTGIE
-824 PRFTVV
+824 PRFSVV
-830 QKSLGE
+830 RDSLE
-836 TVRAEAAR
+836 KTVRAEAER
-844 LLDLVD
+844 LLGLVD

-859 QRREEAARWLAGLG
+859 DRRAEAAGWLAGLG
-873 ERVVALGS
+873 DRVVALGS

-922 TVVSADRD
+922 TVISAERD
-930 QPDGSGVPDLL
+930 VPDTAGVPDLL
-941 RD
+941 RE

>member
-1 MRDREISVEQE
+1 MAAQAPQETALDSLRDREIGVEQE

-56 AGIHLNRLN
+56 AGVHLNRLN

-103 DDGTADIAE
+103 EDSTADIAE

-118 IGVLDSEYA
+118 IGVLDSDYA

-172 MRPELKAFLDGGELA
+172 MRPELKAFLDGRELP

-202 SHTMRDIV
+202 GHTMRDIV

-257 YSGGILIVSP
+257 YAGGILIVSP

-299 AEATLYDS
+299 TEATLYDS
-307 PSTAR
+307 PATAR
-312 AKGSYRMLRVLRKAA
+312 AKGSYRMLKVLRKAA
-327 RGALELGPAGM
+327 RGALELGP
-338 LGGADGSGTGAG
+338 GGTAVA
-350 GGSASGSGASGADAS
+350 
-365 GAGAGGADASGTGTG
+365 
-380 GANGTRSGRSAGN
+380 AGN
-393 GTGSE
+393 G
-398 MSGAE
+398 ADR
-403 ASGTGVGGANG
+403 GG
-414 TRSGRSAGN
+414 
-423 GTGSEMSGADASGS
+423 
-437 EAGEAEASGSGTS
+437 
-450 GADASGTGTS
+450 
-460 GAYGTRSG
+460 
-468 RSGANGAG
+468 
-476 AGNGSG
+476 
-482 VGTAAANGRGSGT
+482 
-495 APASSGSASATAP
+495 
-508 TQLSFGDDGD
+508 QLAFGDDD
-518 GESPAAP
+518 TPVPAP
-525 APVGPPTRLRV
+525 AGPPTLLRV

-543 ELEAAELERI
+543 ELEADALERV
-553 RRNALGGTAP
+553 RRTALGGTAP

-578 LWAQSGAATR
+578 LWAQSGGATR

-595 AELRSSFDEDVTSE
+595 AELRSSFDEDVATE

-623 TPRAVLAAMADERR
+623 TPKAVLTAMADERR

-647 PGEVRRVARS
+647 PGEVRKVARS
-657 LRRDGHSV
+657 LKRDGLTV

-684 RKKRELD
+684 RRKRDLD

-715 RLAQERTEYA
+715 RLAAERTEYA

-760 SSWSDPDEAA
+760 SSWSDVDEAA

-785 ELTVNYRNPAEIAEL
+785 QLTVNYRNPAEIAEL

-812 KAPSAVRSTGVE
+812 TSPSAVRSTGVR
-824 PRFTVV
+824 PRFVTTNKGHSTVV
-830 QKSLGE
+830 RDTLAQ
-836 TVRAEAAR
+836 TVREEAAR
-844 LLDLVD
+844 LLDQVD
-850 GTVGVVVAM
+850 GTIGVVVAM
-859 QRREEAARWLAGLG
+859 RRREEAAKWLTGLG
-873 ERVVALGS
+873 DRVVALGS

-922 TVVSADRD
+922 TVVSGDRD
-930 QPDGSGVPDLL
+930 EPDASGVPDLL

>member
-1 MRDREISVEQE
+1 MAAQVQHSAVGSEQDAQDSVRDREISVEQA

-28 EFLMNDAAKRGQVG
+28 EFLMNDAAQRGQVG

-56 AGIHLNRLN
+56 AGVHLNRLN

-98 EGAVR
+98 DGAVR
-103 DDGTADIAE
+103 EDNTADIAE

-118 IGVLDSEYA
+118 IGVLDAEYA

-140 FYRSTPVDPGR
+140 FYRATPVEPGR

-172 MRPELKAFLDGGELA
+172 MRPALTARLDGRELP

-202 SHTMRDIV
+202 GHTMRDIV
-210 ASIQAEQDLVIRA
+210 SSIQAEQDLVIRA
-223 PAASVTYVEG
+223 PAASITYVEG

-257 YSGGILIVSP
+257 YAGGILIVSP

-299 AEATLYDS
+299 VEATLYDS
-307 PSTAR
+307 PSVAR
-312 AKGSYRMLRVLRKAA
+312 AKGSYRMLKVLRKAA
-327 RGALELGPAGM
+327 RGALELGAAVPVDPEEDDDDTPR
-338 LGGADGSGTGAG
+338 GAVD
-350 GGSASGSGASGADAS
+350 
-365 GAGAGGADASGTGTG
+365 
-380 GANGTRSGRSAGN
+380 
-393 GTGSE
+393 
-398 MSGAE
+398 
-403 ASGTGVGGANG
+403 
-414 TRSGRSAGN
+414 
-423 GTGSEMSGADASGS
+423 
-437 EAGEAEASGSGTS
+437 
-450 GADASGTGTS
+450 
-460 GAYGTRSG
+460 
-468 RSGANGAG
+468 
-476 AGNGSG
+476 
-482 VGTAAANGRGSGT
+482 
-495 APASSGSASATAP
+495 
-508 TQLSFGDDGD
+508 
-518 GESPAAP
+518 
-525 APVGPPTRLRV
+525 PTRLRV

-543 ELEAAELERI
+543 ELEAAELDRV
-553 RRNALGGTAP
+553 RRTALGGTAP

-578 LWAQSGAATR
+578 LWSKSGAGSR

-595 AELRSSFDEDVTSE
+595 AELRSSFDEDVTGE
-609 DSFIAFLDAWWPEL
+609 DAFIGFLDAWWPEL
-623 TPRAVLAAMADERR
+623 TPARVLDAMADEKR

-647 PGEVRRVARS
+647 PGEVRKVARS
-657 LRRDGHSV
+657 LKRDGRTV
-665 HDIAMLD
+665 HDIALLD
-672 ELQAILGTPARP
+672 ELQAILGVPARP
-684 RKKRELD
+684 RRKRELD
-691 PLDQLTGLEELM
+691 PLDQLTGLDELM
-703 PVREESQRERAE
+703 PVREETQRERAE

-770 EARDEALGTRPRRRF
+770 EARDEALGSRPRRRF
-785 ELTVNYRNPAEIAEL
+785 QLTVNYRNPAEIAEL
-800 AAKVLALAMPGS
+800 AARVLALAMPGAES
-812 KAPSAVRSTGVE
+812 PRAVRSTGVE
-824 PRFTVV
+824 PRFTLVGE
-830 QKSLGE
+830 SLQAA
-836 TVRAEAAR
+836 VRAEAER
-844 LLDLVD
+844 LLGLVD

-859 QRREEAARWLAGLG
+859 NRREEARRWLAGLG
-873 ERVVALGS
+873 DRVVALGS

-922 TVVSADRD
+922 TVVSGERD
-930 QPDGSGVPDLL
+930 EPDAAGVPDLL

>member
-1 MRDREISVEQE
+1 MAAQAQQESAVGPVHDSVRDREIRVEQE

-23 KIHEA
+23 KIDEA
-28 EFLMNDAAKRGQVG
+28 EFLMRDAARRGQVG

-78 LLGKDGKKGP
+78 LLGKDGKRGP

-98 EGAVR
+98 DGAVR
-103 DDGTADIAE
+103 PDGTADIAE

-118 IGVLDSEYA
+118 IGVLDQDYS

-172 MRPELKAFLDGGELA
+172 MRPELTASLDGEELP
-187 VIGDGALMAALGQAR
+187 VVGDGALMAALGQAR
-202 SHTMRDIV
+202 THSMRDIV

-223 PAASVTYVEG
+223 PAASVTHVEG

-257 YSGGILIVSP
+257 YAGGILIVSP

-290 RAIGSLVDG
+290 RALGSLVEG
-299 AEATLYDS
+299 VEATVYDT
-307 PSTAR
+307 PAVAR
-312 AKGSYRMLRVLRKAA
+312 VKGSARMLKVLRKAA
-327 RGALELGPAGM
+327 RGALER
-338 LGGADGSGTGAG
+338 D
-350 GGSASGSGASGADAS
+350 DA
-365 GAGAGGADASGTGTG
+365 
-380 GANGTRSGRSAGN
+380 
-393 GTGSE
+393 
-398 MSGAE
+398 
-403 ASGTGVGGANG
+403 
-414 TRSGRSAGN
+414 
-423 GTGSEMSGADASGS
+423 
-437 EAGEAEASGSGTS
+437 
-450 GADASGTGTS
+450 
-460 GAYGTRSG
+460 
-468 RSGANGAG
+468 
-476 AGNGSG
+476 
-482 VGTAAANGRGSGT
+482 
-495 APASSGSASATAP
+495 
-508 TQLSFGDDGD
+508 
-518 GESPAAP
+518 
-525 APVGPPTRLRV
+525 PTRLRV

-543 ELEAAELERI
+543 ELDAGDLREI
-553 RRNALGGTAP
+553 RRTALGGTAP

-578 LWAQSGAATR
+578 LWERSGAGTR

-595 AELRSSFDEDVTSE
+595 AELRSSFDDDITSE
-609 DSFIAFLDAWWPEL
+609 DDFIAFLDAWWPEL
-623 TPRAVLAAMADERR
+623 TPSAVLDAMADERR
-637 LGRWARRILN
+637 LGRWARRVLN
-647 PGEVRRVARS
+647 PGEVRRLARS
-657 LRRDGHSV
+657 LRRDGRSV
-665 HDIAMLD
+665 HDIALLD
-672 ELQAILGTPARP
+672 ELQAVLGTPARP
-684 RKKRELD
+684 RKRRELD

-715 RLAQERTEYA
+715 RLAQERVEYA

-770 EARDEALGTRPRRRF
+770 EARDEALGSRPRRRF
-785 ELTVNYRNPAEIAEL
+785 ELTVNYRNPAEIADL
-800 AAKVLALAMPGS
+800 ASRVLALAMPGS
-812 KAPSAVRSTGVE
+812 TAPRAVRSTGVE
-824 PRFTVV
+824 PRFAVARGG
-830 QKSLGE
+830 LGE
-836 TVRAEAAR
+836 TVRAEARR
-844 LLDLVD
+844 LLERVD

-859 QRREEAARWLAGLG
+859 QRREEARRWLDGLG
-873 ERVVALGS
+873 DRVVALGS

-922 TVVSADRD
+922 TVVSGERD
-930 QPDGSGVPDLL
+930 EPDSLGVPDLL

>member
-1 MRDREISVEQE
+1 MAAQAQQETAVVPVHDSVRDREIRVEQE

-23 KIHEA
+23 KISEA
-28 EFLMNDAAKRGQVG
+28 EFLMRDAAQRGHVG

-56 AGIHLNRLN
+56 AGVHLNRLH
-65 NEFEDFLFGRIDL
+65 NEYEDFLFGRIDL
-78 LLGKDGKKGP
+78 LPGKDGRKGP

-103 DDGTADIAE
+103 PDNTADIAE

-118 IGVLDSEYA
+118 IGVLDEDYA

-164 VLGVEDDL
+164 VQSVEDDL
-172 MRPELKAFLDGGELA
+172 MRPELTASLDGRELA

-202 SHTMRDIV
+202 THTMRDIV

-257 YSGGILIVSP
+257 YAGGILIVSP

-299 AEATLYDS
+299 AEATVYDS
-307 PSTAR
+307 PAVAR
-312 AKGSYRMLRVLRKAA
+312 IKGSYRMLRLLRKAA
-327 RGALELGPAGM
+327 RGALELN
-338 LGGADGSGTGAG
+338 D
-350 GGSASGSGASGADAS
+350 
-365 GAGAGGADASGTGTG
+365 
-380 GANGTRSGRSAGN
+380 
-393 GTGSE
+393 
-398 MSGAE
+398 
-403 ASGTGVGGANG
+403 
-414 TRSGRSAGN
+414 
-423 GTGSEMSGADASGS
+423 
-437 EAGEAEASGSGTS
+437 
-450 GADASGTGTS
+450 
-460 GAYGTRSG
+460 
-468 RSGANGAG
+468 
-476 AGNGSG
+476 
-482 VGTAAANGRGSGT
+482 
-495 APASSGSASATAP
+495 
-508 TQLSFGDDGD
+508 
-518 GESPAAP
+518 SPQ
-525 APVGPPTRLRV
+525 RLRV

-543 ELEAAELERI
+543 ELEAEELADV
-553 RRNALGGTAP
+553 RRTALGGTAP

-578 LWAQSGAATR
+578 LWERSGAGNR

-595 AELRSSFDEDVTSE
+595 AELRSSFDEDITSE
-609 DSFIAFLDAWWPEL
+609 DDFTAFLDAWWPEL
-623 TPRAVLAAMADERR
+623 TPAAVLDAMADERR
-637 LGRWARRILN
+637 LGRWARRVLN
-647 PGEVRRVARS
+647 PGEVRKLARS
-657 LRRDGHSV
+657 LQRDGRSV
-665 HDIAMLD
+665 HDIALLD
-672 ELQAILGTPARP
+672 ELQAILGAPARP
-684 RKKRELD
+684 RKKREMD

-703 PVREESQRERAE
+703 PVREETQRERAE
-715 RLAQERTEYA
+715 RLAQERVEYA

-770 EARDEALGTRPRRRF
+770 QARDEALGTRPRRRF

-800 AAKVLALAMPGS
+800 ASKVLALAMPGS
-812 KAPSAVRSTGVE
+812 EAPRAVRSTGVE
-824 PRFTVV
+824 PRFAVAPGA
-830 QKSLGE
+830 LGD

-844 LLDLVD
+844 LLERVD

-859 QRREEAARWLAGLG
+859 RRREEARRWLDGLG
-873 ERVVALGS
+873 DRVVALGS

-922 TVVSADRD
+922 TVVSAERD
-930 QPDGSGVPDLL
+930 EPDAAGVPDLL

>member
-1 MRDREISVEQE
+1 MKGASVAAQDAAVESAGPAVDPGRDTEPDSVRVREIAIEQH
-12 HLDRVYRRLEE
+12 HLDQVYRRLEE

-28 EFLMNDAAKRGQVG
+28 EFLMNDAAQRGQVG

-56 AGIHLNRLN
+56 AGVHLNRLN

-78 LLGKDGKKGP
+78 LRGKDGQKGP
-88 DGAYTAVEPA
+88 DGAHTSVEPA
-98 EGAVR
+98 DDAIGADR
-103 DDGTADIAE
+103 TAAIAE
-112 TLHIGR
+112 TLRIGR
-118 IGVLDSEYA
+118 IGVLDSDYS

-140 FYRSTPVDPGR
+140 FYRATPVDPGR

-172 MRPELKAFLDGGELA
+172 MRPELTASLDGDALA

-223 PAASVTYVEG
+223 PAASVTEVSG

-257 YSGGILIVSP
+257 YAGGILVVSP

-290 RAIGSLVDG
+290 RAVGSLVDG
-299 AEATLYDS
+299 AEATAYDE
-307 PSTAR
+307 PAVAR
-312 AKGSYRMLRVLRKAA
+312 VKGSARMLKVLRKAA
-327 RGALELGPAGM
+327 RGALEDGPGPAGQP
-338 LGGADGSGTGAG
+338 G
-350 GGSASGSGASGADAS
+350 
-365 GAGAGGADASGTGTG
+365 
-380 GANGTRSGRSAGN
+380 RSGQSRKADDPGPGQLTFGDFDENEPDECDGPDSDQG
-393 GTGSE
+393 
-398 MSGAE
+398 
-403 ASGTGVGGANG
+403 GVGGAVR
-414 TRSGRSAGN
+414 T
-423 GTGSEMSGADASGS
+423 D
-437 EAGEAEASGSGTS
+437 
-450 GADASGTGTS
+450 
-460 GAYGTRSG
+460 
-468 RSGANGAG
+468 
-476 AGNGSG
+476 
-482 VGTAAANGRGSGT
+482 
-495 APASSGSASATAP
+495 
-508 TQLSFGDDGD
+508 L
-518 GESPAAP
+518 
-525 APVGPPTRLRV
+525 LRV

-543 ELEAAELERI
+543 ELEAAELDRV
-553 RRNALGGTAP
+553 RQSVLSGTAP
-563 VNLLRPRARKLLLDA
+563 VNLLRPRARRLLLDA
-578 LWAQSGAATR
+578 LWTKSGSAGR
-588 HTDPELA
+588 HTDAELA
-595 AELRSSFDEDVTSE
+595 AELRSSFDEDITAE
-609 DSFIAFLDAWWPEL
+609 DSFIGFLDAWWPEL
-623 TPRAVLAAMADERR
+623 TPRGVLARMAEERQ
-637 LGRWARRILN
+637 LGRWARRILSQ
-647 PGEVRRVARS
+647 GETRRLARS
-657 LRRDGHSV
+657 LKRLGADGTGPLSV
-665 HDIAMLD
+665 HDVALLD
-672 ELQAILGTPARP
+672 ELETLLGAPP
-684 RKKRELD
+684 RRRRRRDLD

-703 PVREESQRERAE
+703 PQREESQRERAE
-715 RLAQERTEYA
+715 RLAAERTEYA

-749 ATWTVVGDPAQ
+749 ATWTVVGDAAQ

-770 EARDEALGTRPRRRF
+770 AARDEALGTRPRRHF
-785 ELTVNYRNPAEIAEL
+785 TLTVNYRNPAEIAGL
-800 AAKVLALAMPGS
+800 AAKILALAMPGMES
-812 KAPSAVRSTGVE
+812 PRAVRSTGVR
-824 PRFTVV
+824 PRFAVV
-830 QKSLGE
+830 PDGDLGGA
-836 TVRAEAAR
+836 VRAEARR
-844 LLDLVD
+844 LLDRVD

-859 QRREEAARWLAGLG
+859 HRREQAARWLAGLG

-893 VVSPAEIADES
+893 VVSPADIADES

-922 TVVSADRD
+922 TVVSAARD
-930 QPDGSGVPDLL
+930 EPDADGVPDLL

>member
-1 MRDREISVEQE
+1 MAAQAQQETALDSLRDREIGVEQE

-28 EFLMNDAAKRGQVG
+28 EFLMNDAAQRGQVG

-56 AGIHLNRLN
+56 AGIHLSRLN

-78 LLGKDGKKGP
+78 LRGKDGKKGP

-98 EGAVR
+98 EGVIR
-103 DDGTADIAE
+103 EDNTADIAE

-118 IGVLDSEYA
+118 IGVLDQDYA

-172 MRPELKAFLDGGELA
+172 MRPELTAFLDGRELP

-257 YSGGILIVSP
+257 YAGGILIVSP

-307 PSTAR
+307 PSVAR
-312 AKGSYRMLRVLRKAA
+312 AKGSSRMLKVLRKAA
-327 RGALELGPAGM
+327 RGALELN
-338 LGGADGSGTGAG
+338 D
-350 GGSASGSGASGADAS
+350 
-365 GAGAGGADASGTGTG
+365 
-380 GANGTRSGRSAGN
+380 
-393 GTGSE
+393 
-398 MSGAE
+398 
-403 ASGTGVGGANG
+403 
-414 TRSGRSAGN
+414 
-423 GTGSEMSGADASGS
+423 
-437 EAGEAEASGSGTS
+437 
-450 GADASGTGTS
+450 
-460 GAYGTRSG
+460 
-468 RSGANGAG
+468 
-476 AGNGSG
+476 
-482 VGTAAANGRGSGT
+482 
-495 APASSGSASATAP
+495 
-508 TQLSFGDDGD
+508 
-518 GESPAAP
+518 SPA
-525 APVGPPTRLRV
+525 RLRV

-543 ELEAAELERI
+543 ELEAEQLADI
-553 RRNALGGTAP
+553 RRAALGGTAP

-578 LWAQSGAATR
+578 LWEQSGAAGR

-595 AELRSSFDEDVTSE
+595 AELRSSFDEDITSE
-609 DSFIAFLDAWWPEL
+609 DSFLTFLDAWWPEL
-623 TPRAVLAAMADERR
+623 TPAAVLDAMADERR

-647 PGEVRRVARS
+647 PGEIRKVARS
-657 LRRDGHSV
+657 LKREGRSV

-684 RKKRELD
+684 RKRRELD

-770 EARDEALGTRPRRRF
+770 QARDEALGTRPRRRF

-800 AAKVLALAMPGS
+800 ASKVLALAMPGS
-812 KAPSAVRSTGVE
+812 ASPKAVRSTGVE

-830 QKSLGE
+830 DDTLAE

-844 LLDLVD
+844 LLERVD

-859 QRREEAARWLAGLG
+859 QRREEARRWLAGLG
-873 ERVVALGS
+873 DRVVALGS

-922 TVVSADRD
+922 TVVSAERD
-930 QPDGSGVPDLL
+930 EPDATGVPDLL

>member
-1 MRDREISVEQE
+1 MAAQAQQETAVGSVPDSVRDREISVEQE

-28 EFLMNDAAKRGQVG
+28 EFLMRDAAKRGQVG

-65 NEFEDFLFGRIDL
+65 NEYEDFLFGRIDL

-98 EGAVR
+98 EGAMR
-103 DDGTADIAE
+103 SDNTADIAE

-118 IGVLDSEYA
+118 IGVLDSDYA

-172 MRPELKAFLDGGELA
+172 MRPELKAFLDGRELP

-202 SHTMRDIV
+202 THTMRDIV

-257 YSGGILIVSP
+257 YAGGILIVSP

-299 AEATLYDS
+299 ADATLYDS
-307 PSTAR
+307 PATAR
-312 AKGSYRMLRVLRKAA
+312 AKGSYRMLKVVRKAA
-327 RGALELGPAGM
+327 RGALELN
-338 LGGADGSGTGAG
+338 DS
-350 GGSASGSGASGADAS
+350 
-365 GAGAGGADASGTGTG
+365 
-380 GANGTRSGRSAGN
+380 
-393 GTGSE
+393 
-398 MSGAE
+398 
-403 ASGTGVGGANG
+403 
-414 TRSGRSAGN
+414 
-423 GTGSEMSGADASGS
+423 
-437 EAGEAEASGSGTS
+437 
-450 GADASGTGTS
+450 
-460 GAYGTRSG
+460 
-468 RSGANGAG
+468 
-476 AGNGSG
+476 
-482 VGTAAANGRGSGT
+482 
-495 APASSGSASATAP
+495 
-508 TQLSFGDDGD
+508 
-518 GESPAAP
+518 
-525 APVGPPTRLRV
+525 PTRLRV

-543 ELEAAELERI
+543 ELEADELAAI
-553 RRNALGGTAP
+553 RRNALSGTAP

-578 LWAQSGAATR
+578 LWSQSGGATR

-595 AELRSSFDEDVTSE
+595 AELRSSFDEDVTGE
-609 DSFIAFLDAWWPEL
+609 DSFIEFLDAWWPEL
-623 TPRAVLAAMADERR
+623 TPKAVLAAMADEKR
-637 LGRWARRILN
+637 LGRWARRVLN

-657 LRRDGHSV
+657 LRRDGCSV
-665 HDIAMLD
+665 HDIALLD
-672 ELQAILGTPARP
+672 ELQAILGAPARP

-715 RLAQERTEYA
+715 RLAQERVEYA

-785 ELTVNYRNPAEIAEL
+785 QLTVNYRNPAEIAEL

-812 KAPSAVRSTGVE
+812 ESPTAVRSTGVE
-824 PRFTVV
+824 PRFAVV
-830 QKSLGE
+830 RDSLGR
-836 TVRAEAAR
+836 TVREEAAR
-844 LLDLVD
+844 LLERVD

-873 ERVVALGS
+873 DRVVALGS

-922 TVVSADRD
+922 TVVSGERD
-930 QPDGSGVPDLL
+930 EPDAAGVPDLL

>member
-1 MRDREISVEQE
+1 MAVQAQQETAVGSDRHPAPDSVRDREIGVEQE

-28 EFLMNDAAKRGQVG
+28 EFLMDDAAKRGQVG

-56 AGIHLNRLN
+56 AGVHLNRLN

-103 DDGTADIAE
+103 PDNTADIAE

-118 IGVLDSEYA
+118 IGVLDSDYA

-172 MRPELKAFLDGGELA
+172 MRPELKAALDGSELP

-307 PSTAR
+307 PAVAR
-312 AKGSYRMLRVLRKAA
+312 AKGSYRMLKVLRKAA
-327 RGALELGPAGM
+327 RGALES
-338 LGGADGSGTGAG
+338 GG
-350 GGSASGSGASGADAS
+350 
-365 GAGAGGADASGTGTG
+365 
-380 GANGTRSGRSAGN
+380 R
-393 GTGSE
+393 
-398 MSGAE
+398 
-403 ASGTGVGGANG
+403 
-414 TRSGRSAGN
+414 
-423 GTGSEMSGADASGS
+423 
-437 EAGEAEASGSGTS
+437 
-450 GADASGTGTS
+450 
-460 GAYGTRSG
+460 
-468 RSGANGAG
+468 
-476 AGNGSG
+476 
-482 VGTAAANGRGSGT
+482 AAAQPT
-495 APASSGSASATAP
+495 LDEPDETPAPSAT
-508 TQLSFGDDGD
+508 
-518 GESPAAP
+518 
-525 APVGPPTRLRV
+525 PTRLRV

-543 ELEAAELERI
+543 ELEAADLDRV
-553 RRNALGGTAP
+553 RQSALSGTAP

-578 LWAQSGAATR
+578 LWERSGAAGR
-588 HTDPELA
+588 HSDPELA
-595 AELRSSFDEDVTSE
+595 AELRSSFDEDVTTE

-623 TPRAVLAAMADERR
+623 TPQAVLTAMADERR
-637 LGRWARRILN
+637 LGRWARRVLN
-647 PGEVRRVARS
+647 PGEVRRVARA
-657 LRRDGHSV
+657 LRREGHSV

-672 ELQAILGTPARP
+672 ELQAILGAPLRP
-684 RKKRELD
+684 RKRREYD

-703 PVREESQRERAE
+703 PVREETQRERAE

-800 AAKVLALAMPGS
+800 AAKVLALAMPGAKS
-812 KAPSAVRSTGVE
+812 PSAVRSTGVV
-824 PRFTVV
+824 PRFEAVTDT
-830 QKSLGE
+830 LGA

-844 LLDLVD
+844 LLERVD

-859 QRREEAARWLAGLG
+859 NRREEARRWLAGLG

-922 TVVSADRD
+922 TVVSGERDEPDAD
-930 QPDGSGVPDLL
+930 GVPDLL

>member
-1 MRDREISVEQE
+1 MAAQAQQDSAVGPVHGPDRGSVHGEAYDSVRDREIHGEQQ

-28 EFLMNDAAKRGQVG
+28 EFLMRDAARRGQVG

-78 LLGKDGKKGP
+78 LPGKDGRKGP

-103 DDGTADIAE
+103 EDSTADIAE

-118 IGVLDSEYA
+118 IGVLDEDYA

-140 FYRSTPVDPGR
+140 FYRSTPVEPGR

-172 MRPELKAFLDGGELA
+172 MRPELRAFLDGHELP
-187 VIGDGALMAALGQAR
+187 VIGDGALMAALGRAR
-202 SHTMRDIV
+202 GHTMRDIV

-257 YSGGILIVSP
+257 YAGGILIVSP

-290 RAIGSLVDG
+290 RAIGSLVEG

-307 PSTAR
+307 PSVAR
-312 AKGSYRMLRVLRKAA
+312 AKGSYRMLKVLRKAA
-327 RGALELGPAGM
+327 RGALE
-338 LGGADGSGTGAG
+338 
-350 GGSASGSGASGADAS
+350 
-365 GAGAGGADASGTGTG
+365 
-380 GANGTRSGRSAGN
+380 ANG
-393 GTGSE
+393 
-398 MSGAE
+398 
-403 ASGTGVGGANG
+403 
-414 TRSGRSAGN
+414 
-423 GTGSEMSGADASGS
+423 
-437 EAGEAEASGSGTS
+437 
-450 GADASGTGTS
+450 
-460 GAYGTRSG
+460 
-468 RSGANGAG
+468 
-476 AGNGSG
+476 
-482 VGTAAANGRGSGT
+482 
-495 APASSGSASATAP
+495 
-508 TQLSFGDDGD
+508 
-518 GESPAAP
+518 SPD
-525 APVGPPTRLRV
+525 RLRV

-543 ELEAAELERI
+543 ELEGEELDRV
-553 RRNALGGTAP
+553 RRTALGGTAP
-563 VNLLRPRARKLLLDA
+563 VNLLRPRARRLLLDA
-578 LWAQSGAATR
+578 LWEKSGAGAR

-595 AELRSSFDEDVTSE
+595 AELRSSFDEDITDE

-623 TPRAVLAAMADERR
+623 TPRAVLTAMADERR

-657 LRRDGHSV
+657 LRRDGYSV
-665 HDIAMLD
+665 HDIALLD

-785 ELTVNYRNPAEIAEL
+785 QLTVNYRNPAEIAEL
-800 AAKVLALAMPGS
+800 ASKVLALAMPGS

-824 PRFTVV
+824 PRFAVV
-830 QKSLGE
+830 RGSVEK
-836 TVRAEAAR
+836 TVRAEAER
-844 LLDLVD
+844 LLDRVD

-859 QRREEAARWLAGLG
+859 NRREEARRWLAGLG
-873 ERVVALGS
+873 DRVVALGS

-888 YDATV
+888 YDATI

-922 TVVSADRD
+922 TVVSGERD
-930 QPDGSGVPDLL
+930 EPDGAGVPDLL
-941 RD
+941 RG

>member
-1 MRDREISVEQE
+1 MAAQVQQSAVGSVHEAHDSVRDREISVEQE

-28 EFLMNDAAKRGQVG
+28 EFLMRDAAQRGQVG

-56 AGIHLNRLN
+56 AGVHLNRLN

-88 DGAYTAVEPA
+88 DGAYTAVDPA

-103 DDGTADIAE
+103 EDNTADIAE

-118 IGVLDSEYA
+118 IGVLDEDYS

-140 FYRSTPVDPGR
+140 FYRATPVEPGR

-172 MRPELKAFLDGGELA
+172 MRPELTAYLDGRELP

-202 SHTMRDIV
+202 GHTMRDIV
-210 ASIQAEQDLVIRA
+210 SSIQAEQDLVIRA
-223 PAASVTYVEG
+223 PAASITYVEG

-257 YSGGILIVSP
+257 YAGGILIVSP

-299 AEATLYDS
+299 AEATVYDS
-307 PSTAR
+307 PSVAR
-312 AKGSYRMLRVLRKAA
+312 AKGSSRMLKVLRKAA
-327 RGALELGPAGM
+327 RGALELGPA
-338 LGGADGSGTGAG
+338 AP
-350 GGSASGSGASGADAS
+350 ADA
-365 GAGAGGADASGTGTG
+365 
-380 GANGTRSGRSAGN
+380 
-393 GTGSE
+393 E
-398 MSGAE
+398 
-403 ASGTGVGGANG
+403 
-414 TRSGRSAGN
+414 
-423 GTGSEMSGADASGS
+423 
-437 EAGEAEASGSGTS
+437 
-450 GADASGTGTS
+450 
-460 GAYGTRSG
+460 
-468 RSGANGAG
+468 
-476 AGNGSG
+476 
-482 VGTAAANGRGSGT
+482 
-495 APASSGSASATAP
+495 
-508 TQLSFGDDGD
+508 DDDSRPGD
-518 GESPAAP
+518 G
-525 APVGPPTRLRV
+525 PPSRLRV

-543 ELEAAELERI
+543 ELEADELERI
-553 RRNALGGTAP
+553 RRTALTGTAP

-578 LWAQSGAATR
+578 LWARSGAAGR

-609 DSFIAFLDAWWPEL
+609 DTFLAFLDAWWPEL
-623 TPRAVLAAMADERR
+623 TPKAVLAAMADEKR
-637 LGRWARRILN
+637 LGRWARRVLN
-647 PGEVRRVARS
+647 PGEVRKVARS
-657 LRRDGHSV
+657 LKRDGLSV
-665 HDIAMLD
+665 HDIALLD
-672 ELQAILGTPARP
+672 ELQAILGAPARP

-703 PVREESQRERAE
+703 PVREETQRERAE

-743 GRRGRH
+743 GRRGRQ

-785 ELTVNYRNPAEIAEL
+785 RLTVNYRNPAEIAEL
-800 AAKVLALAMPGS
+800 AAKVLALAMPGAES
-812 KAPSAVRSTGVE
+812 PSAVRSTGVR

-830 QKSLGE
+830 ADSLE
-836 TVRAEAAR
+836 RTVRAEAER
-844 LLDLVD
+844 LLGLVD

-859 QRREEAARWLAGLG
+859 GRREEARRWLAGLG
-873 ERVVALGS
+873 DRVVALGS

-922 TVVSADRD
+922 TVVSGQRD
-930 QPDGSGVPDLL
+930 EPDAAGVPDLL

>member
-1 MRDREISVEQE
+1 VAAQAQQDSAVGSVQDTTNDSVRDREIVMEQE

-28 EFLMNDAAKRGQVG
+28 EFLMHDAAQRGHVG

-78 LLGKDGKKGP
+78 LPGKDGKKGP

-98 EGAVR
+98 DGAIR
-103 DDGTADIAE
+103 PDNTADIAE

-118 IGVLDSEYA
+118 IGVLDEDYA

-172 MRPELKAFLDGGELA
+172 MRPGLTAFLNGRELPA
-187 VIGDGALMAALGQAR
+187 IGDGALMAALGRAR
-202 SHTMRDIV
+202 SHSMRDIV
-210 ASIQAEQDLVIRA
+210 SSIQAEQDLVIRA
-223 PAASVTYVEG
+223 PASSVTYVEG

-257 YSGGILIVSP
+257 YAGGILIVSP
-267 TPLLVAY
+267 TPLLVSY

-307 PSTAR
+307 PPVAR
-312 AKGSYRMLRVLRKAA
+312 VKGSNRMLKVLRKAA
-327 RGALELGPAGM
+327 RGALELGI
-338 LGGADGSGTGAG
+338 GAV
-350 GGSASGSGASGADAS
+350 
-365 GAGAGGADASGTGTG
+365 AGAVPGAADRGG
-380 GANGTRSGRSAGN
+380 
-393 GTGSE
+393 
-398 MSGAE
+398 
-403 ASGTGVGGANG
+403 
-414 TRSGRSAGN
+414 
-423 GTGSEMSGADASGS
+423 
-437 EAGEAEASGSGTS
+437 
-450 GADASGTGTS
+450 
-460 GAYGTRSG
+460 
-468 RSGANGAG
+468 
-476 AGNGSG
+476 
-482 VGTAAANGRGSGT
+482 
-495 APASSGSASATAP
+495 
-508 TQLSFGDDGD
+508 QLALGDEDGD
-518 GESPAAP
+518 AAP
-525 APVGPPTRLRV
+525 APAPAGPPTRLRV

-543 ELEAAELERI
+543 ELQAAELEQV
-553 RRNALGGTAP
+553 RRTALGGTAP

-578 LWAQSGAATR
+578 LWERSGAAAR

-595 AELRSSFDEDVTSE
+595 AELRSSFDEDVMSE
-609 DSFIAFLDAWWPEL
+609 DPFIAFLDAWWPEL

-647 PGEVRRVARS
+647 PGEVRKVARS
-657 LRRDGHSV
+657 LKRDGYSV
-665 HDIAMLD
+665 HDIALLD
-672 ELQAILGTPARP
+672 ELQAILGSPARP
-684 RKKRELD
+684 KKKRELD

-703 PVREESQRERAE
+703 PVREETQRERAE

-731 AQDLTPMQWRMV
+731 AQDLTPLQWRMV

-760 SSWSDPDEAA
+760 SSWPDPDEAA
-770 EARDEALGTRPRRRF
+770 QARDEALGTRPPVSSHRPSRTGENPSGRYSRGRRF

-800 AAKVLALAMPGS
+800 AAKVLALAMPGAQ
-812 KAPSAVRSTGVE
+812 APTAVRSTGVE
-824 PRFTVV
+824 PRFAVAGDC
-830 QKSLGE
+830 LGDG
-836 TVRAEAAR
+836 VRAEAER
-844 LLDLVD
+844 LLEQVD

-859 QRREEAARWLAGLG
+859 NRREEARRWLAGLG
-873 ERVVALGS
+873 DRVVALGS

-888 YDATV
+888 YDATL

-922 TVVSADRD
+922 TVVSGARD
-930 QPDGSGVPDLL
+930 EPDASGIPDLL

>member
-1 MRDREISVEQE
+1 MAAQAQQETAVGPDHDSRRDREISVEQE

-28 EFLMNDAAKRGQVG
+28 EFLMNDAAMRGQVG

-78 LLGKDGKKGP
+78 LPGKDGKKGP

-103 DDGTADIAE
+103 EDGTADIAE

-172 MRPELKAFLDGGELA
+172 MRPELKAFLDGHELP

-202 SHTMRDIV
+202 GHTMRDIV

-257 YSGGILIVSP
+257 YAGGILIVSP

-299 AEATLYDS
+299 VEATLYDS
-307 PSTAR
+307 PATAR
-312 AKGSYRMLRVLRKAA
+312 AKGSYRMLKVLRKAA
-327 RGALELGPAGM
+327 RGALERE
-338 LGGADGSGTGAG
+338 GA
-350 GGSASGSGASGADAS
+350 
-365 GAGAGGADASGTGTG
+365 
-380 GANGTRSGRSAGN
+380 
-393 GTGSE
+393 
-398 MSGAE
+398 
-403 ASGTGVGGANG
+403 
-414 TRSGRSAGN
+414 
-423 GTGSEMSGADASGS
+423 
-437 EAGEAEASGSGTS
+437 
-450 GADASGTGTS
+450 
-460 GAYGTRSG
+460 
-468 RSGANGAG
+468 
-476 AGNGSG
+476 
-482 VGTAAANGRGSGT
+482 
-495 APASSGSASATAP
+495 PK
-508 TQLSFGDDGD
+508 
-518 GESPAAP
+518 
-525 APVGPPTRLRV
+525 RLRV

-543 ELEAAELERI
+543 ELEADALDRI
-553 RRNALGGTAP
+553 RRTALGGTAP

-578 LWAQSGAATR
+578 LWEQSGSAAR

-595 AELRSSFDEDVTSE
+595 AELRSSFDDDITSE
-609 DSFIAFLDAWWPEL
+609 DVFTDFLDAWWPEL
-623 TPRAVLAAMADERR
+623 TPAAVLEAMADERR

-647 PGEVRRVARS
+647 PGEIRRVARS
-657 LRRDGHSV
+657 LARDGHSV

-672 ELQAILGTPARP
+672 ELQAVVGTPARP
-684 RKKRELD
+684 KKRRELD

-760 SSWSDPDEAA
+760 SSWSDVDEAA

-785 ELTVNYRNPAEIAEL
+785 QLTVNYRNPAEIAEL
-800 AAKVLALAMPGS
+800 AAKVLALAMPGAE
-812 KAPSAVRSTGVE
+812 APTAVRSTGVE
-824 PRFTVV
+824 PRFVRTESGHGART
-830 QKSLGE
+830 SLAR
-836 TVRAEAAR
+836 TVREEAAR

-873 ERVVALGS
+873 DRVVALGS

-922 TVVSADRD
+922 TIVSTDRD
-930 QPDGSGVPDLL
+930 DPDANAVPDLL

>member
-1 MRDREISVEQE
+1 MAAQAQQETALDAVSDKSAQDSLRDREISGEQA

-23 KIHEA
+23 KIREA

-78 LLGKDGKKGP
+78 LLGKDGQKGP

-98 EGAVR
+98 DGSVR
-103 DDGTADIAE
+103 DDNTADIAE

-118 IGVLDSEYA
+118 IGVLDTEYA

-172 MRPELKAFLDGGELA
+172 MRPELTAFLDGDKLA

-257 YSGGILIVSP
+257 YAGGILIVSP

-307 PSTAR
+307 PAVAR
-312 AKGSYRMLRVLRKAA
+312 TKGSYRMLRVLRKAA
-327 RGALELGPAGM
+327 RGALE
-338 LGGADGSGTGAG
+338 
-350 GGSASGSGASGADAS
+350 
-365 GAGAGGADASGTGTG
+365 
-380 GANGTRSGRSAGN
+380 AN
-393 GTGSE
+393 
-398 MSGAE
+398 
-403 ASGTGVGGANG
+403 
-414 TRSGRSAGN
+414 
-423 GTGSEMSGADASGS
+423 
-437 EAGEAEASGSGTS
+437 
-450 GADASGTGTS
+450 
-460 GAYGTRSG
+460 
-468 RSGANGAG
+468 
-476 AGNGSG
+476 
-482 VGTAAANGRGSGT
+482 
-495 APASSGSASATAP
+495 
-508 TQLSFGDDGD
+508 
-518 GESPAAP
+518 ESPA
-525 APVGPPTRLRV
+525 RLRV

-543 ELEAAELERI
+543 ELEAADLERV
-553 RRNALGGTAP
+553 RQNALSGTAP
-563 VNLLRPRARKLLLDA
+563 VNMLRPRARKLLLDA
-578 LWAQSGAATR
+578 LWERSGSASR

-595 AELRSSFDEDVTSE
+595 AELRSSFDEDVASE
-609 DSFIAFLDAWWPEL
+609 DEFIAFLDAWWPEL
-623 TPRAVLAAMADERR
+623 TPRAVLEAMSDERR

-647 PGEVRRVARS
+647 PGEVRRVARA
-657 LRRDGHSV
+657 LKRDGLSV
-665 HDIAMLD
+665 HDVAILD

-684 RKKRELD
+684 RKRRDLD

-703 PVREESQRERAE
+703 PVREETQRERAE
-715 RLAQERTEYA
+715 RLAQERVEYA

-770 EARDEALGTRPRRRF
+770 EARDEALGSRPRRRF
-785 ELTVNYRNPAEIAEL
+785 TLTVNYRNPAEIAEL

-812 KAPSAVRSTGVE
+812 ESPSAVRSTGVR
-824 PRFTVV
+824 PRFAVV
-830 QKSLGE
+830 RNSLSE
-836 TVRAEAAR
+836 SVRAEAAR
-844 LLDLVD
+844 LLDQVD

-859 QRREEAARWLAGLG
+859 NRREEARRWLTGLG
-873 ERVVALGS
+873 DRVVALGS

-922 TVVSADRD
+922 TVVSAERD
-930 QPDGSGVPDLL
+930 EPDANGVPDLL

>member
-1 MRDREISVEQE
+1 MAAQAQPSAVGSVQDSVRDHEIGVEQE

-56 AGIHLNRLN
+56 AGVHLNRLN

-103 DDGTADIAE
+103 EDGTADIAE

-118 IGVLDSEYA
+118 IGVLDSDYA

-172 MRPELKAFLDGGELA
+172 MRPELRAFLDGRELP

-257 YSGGILIVSP
+257 YAGGILIVSP

-299 AEATLYDS
+299 VEATLYDS
-307 PSTAR
+307 PAVAR
-312 AKGSYRMLRVLRKAA
+312 AKGSYRMLKVLRKAA
-327 RGALELGPAGM
+327 RGALEVGGHSAG
-338 LGGADGSGTGAG
+338 
-350 GGSASGSGASGADAS
+350 SGSGQLAF
-365 GAGAGGADASGTGTG
+365 
-380 GANGTRSGRSAGN
+380 
-393 GTGSE
+393 
-398 MSGAE
+398 
-403 ASGTGVGGANG
+403 
-414 TRSGRSAGN
+414 
-423 GTGSEMSGADASGS
+423 
-437 EAGEAEASGSGTS
+437 GEDDTS
-450 GADASGTGTS
+450 T
-460 GAYGTRSG
+460 
-468 RSGANGAG
+468 
-476 AGNGSG
+476 
-482 VGTAAANGRGSGT
+482 
-495 APASSGSASATAP
+495 ASST
-508 TQLSFGDDGD
+508 T
-518 GESPAAP
+518 
-525 APVGPPTRLRV
+525 PPTRLRV

-543 ELEAAELERI
+543 ELEADELENI
-553 RRNALGGTAP
+553 RRNALSGTAP

-578 LWAQSGAATR
+578 LWARSGAGTR

-595 AELRSSFDEDVTSE
+595 AELRSSFDEDITSE
-609 DSFIAFLDAWWPEL
+609 DSFIEFLDAWWPEL
-623 TPRAVLAAMADERR
+623 TPKAVLAAMADERR

-647 PGEVRRVARS
+647 PSEVRRVARS
-657 LRRDGHSV
+657 LRRDGLSV

-672 ELQAILGTPARP
+672 ELQAVLGTPARP
-684 RKKRELD
+684 RKRRELD
-691 PLDQLTGLEELM
+691 PLDHLTGLEELM

-715 RLAQERTEYA
+715 RLAQERVEYA

-785 ELTVNYRNPAEIAEL
+785 QLTVNYRNPSEIADL

-812 KAPSAVRSTGVE
+812 TAPSAVRSTGVQ
-824 PRFTVV
+824 PRFVTTNSGRGAVTR
-830 QKSLGE
+830 KSLGE
-836 TVRAEAAR
+836 TVREEAAR

-859 QRREEAARWLAGLG
+859 NRREEAARWLTGLG
-873 ERVVALGS
+873 DRVVALGS

-922 TVVSADRD
+922 TVVSAERD
-930 QPDGSGVPDLL
+930 QPDRDGVPDLL

>member
-1 MRDREISVEQE
+1 MAAQAQQGTALGSAADTERDSVRDREICVEQE

-23 KIHEA
+23 KIHQA
-28 EFLMNDAAKRGQVG
+28 EFLLHDASQRGQVG

-98 EGAVR
+98 EGVVR
-103 DDGTADIAE
+103 EDNTADIAE

-118 IGVLDSEYA
+118 IGVLDEEYA

-172 MRPELKAFLDGGELA
+172 MRPELTAYLDGRELPA
-187 VIGDGALMAALGQAR
+187 IGDGALMAALGQAR
-202 SHTMRDIV
+202 THSMRDIV
-210 ASIQAEQDLVIRA
+210 SSIQAEQDLVIRA
-223 PAASVTYVEG
+223 PAASVAYVEG

-257 YSGGILIVSP
+257 YAGGILIVSP

-307 PSTAR
+307 PAVAR
-312 AKGSYRMLRVLRKAA
+312 AKGSYRMLKVLRKAA
-327 RGALELGPAGM
+327 RGALELGP
-338 LGGADGSGTGAG
+338 GGTYAATRHR
-350 GGSASGSGASGADAS
+350 
-365 GAGAGGADASGTGTG
+365 
-380 GANGTRSGRSAGN
+380 NGQN
-393 GTGSE
+393 GQ
-398 MSGAE
+398 
-403 ASGTGVGGANG
+403 
-414 TRSGRSAGN
+414 
-423 GTGSEMSGADASGS
+423 
-437 EAGEAEASGSGTS
+437 
-450 GADASGTGTS
+450 
-460 GAYGTRSG
+460 
-468 RSGANGAG
+468 
-476 AGNGSG
+476 
-482 VGTAAANGRGSGT
+482 NGR
-495 APASSGSASATAP
+495 PA
-508 TQLSFGDDGD
+508 QLAFGEEPYDD
-518 GESPAAP
+518 EAA
-525 APVGPPTRLRV
+525 GPPTRLRV
-536 VAFGRRL
+536 VAFNRRL
-543 ELEAAELERI
+543 ELESGALERV
-553 RRNALGGTAP
+553 RATALSGTAP

-578 LWAQSGAATR
+578 LWERSGAATR

-595 AELRSSFDEDVTSE
+595 AELRLSFDEDVSTE
-609 DSFIAFLDAWWPEL
+609 DAFIAFLDAWWPEL
-623 TPRAVLAAMADERR
+623 TPRGVLAAMADERR

-657 LRRDGHSV
+657 LKRDGHSV

-672 ELQAILGTPARP
+672 ELQAVLGAPARP
-684 RKKRELD
+684 KKRRDLD
-691 PLDQLTGLEELM
+691 PLDQLTGLDELM

-715 RLAQERTEYA
+715 RLAQERVEYA

-770 EARDEALGTRPRRRF
+770 EARDEALGSRPRRRF
-785 ELTVNYRNPAEIAEL
+785 TLTVNYRNPAEIADL
-800 AAKVLALAMPGS
+800 AAKVLALAMPGAQS
-812 KAPSAVRSTGVE
+812 PRAVRSTGIV

-830 QKSLGE
+830 RRTLAE
-836 TVRAEAAR
+836 TVREETAR
-844 LLDLVD
+844 LLDQVD

-859 QRREEAARWLAGLG
+859 NRREEARRWLDGLG
-873 ERVVALGS
+873 DRAVALGS

-930 QPDGSGVPDLL
+930 DPDGNGVPDLL

>member
-1 MRDREISVEQE
+1 MAAQVQQETLDSAHDSVREKEIGVEQA

-56 AGIHLNRLN
+56 AGVHLNRLN

-78 LLGKDGKKGP
+78 LQGKDGKKGP

-103 DDGTADIAE
+103 PDNTADIAE

-151 VVRRRVIRSKGRR
+151 VVRRRVIRSKGRK

-172 MRPELKAFLDGGELA
+172 MRPELTARLDGGELP

-257 YSGGILIVSP
+257 YAGGILIVSP

-307 PSTAR
+307 PAVAR
-312 AKGSYRMLRVLRKAA
+312 AKGSYRMLKVLRKAA
-327 RGALELGPAGM
+327 RGALE
-338 LGGADGSGTGAG
+338 S
-350 GGSASGSGASGADAS
+350 SDA
-365 GAGAGGADASGTGTG
+365 
-380 GANGTRSGRSAGN
+380 
-393 GTGSE
+393 
-398 MSGAE
+398 
-403 ASGTGVGGANG
+403 
-414 TRSGRSAGN
+414 
-423 GTGSEMSGADASGS
+423 
-437 EAGEAEASGSGTS
+437 
-450 GADASGTGTS
+450 
-460 GAYGTRSG
+460 
-468 RSGANGAG
+468 
-476 AGNGSG
+476 
-482 VGTAAANGRGSGT
+482 
-495 APASSGSASATAP
+495 
-508 TQLSFGDDGD
+508 
-518 GESPAAP
+518 
-525 APVGPPTRLRV
+525 PTRLRV

-543 ELEAAELERI
+543 ELEAPDLDRV
-553 RRNALGGTAP
+553 RRTALSGTAP

-578 LWAQSGAATR
+578 LWDRSGAAGR
-588 HTDPELA
+588 HSDPELA
-595 AELRSSFDEDVTSE
+595 AELRSSFDEDITSE
-609 DSFIAFLDAWWPEL
+609 DEFIAFLDAWWPEL
-623 TPRAVLAAMADERR
+623 TPRAVLTAMADERR

-647 PGEVRRVARS
+647 PGEIRRVARS
-657 LRRDGHSV
+657 LKRDGLSV
-665 HDIAMLD
+665 HDVAVLD
-672 ELQAILGTPARP
+672 ELQAILGLPARP

-703 PVREESQRERAE
+703 PVREETQRERAE

-785 ELTVNYRNPAEIAEL
+785 TLTVNYRNPAEIAEL

-812 KAPSAVRSTGVE
+812 ESPSAVRSTGVR
-824 PRFTVV
+824 PRFVTAARDT
-830 QKSLGE
+830 LAR

-859 QRREEAARWLAGLG
+859 NRRDEAARWLAGLG
-873 ERVVALGS
+873 DRVVALGS

-922 TVVSADRD
+922 TVVSAERD
-930 QPDGSGVPDLL
+930 DPDADGVPDLL

>member
-1 MRDREISVEQE
+1 MAAQAQQETALDPVPDSVRDREVSVEQE

-56 AGIHLNRLN
+56 AGVHLNRLN

-78 LLGKDGKKGP
+78 LLGRDGKKGP

-103 DDGTADIAE
+103 PDSTADIAE

-118 IGVLDSEYA
+118 IGVLDADYA

-172 MRPELKAFLDGGELA
+172 MRPELRAFLDGAELP

-202 SHTMRDIV
+202 GHTMRDIV

-257 YSGGILIVSP
+257 YAGGILIVSP

-299 AEATLYDS
+299 AEATLYDA
-307 PSTAR
+307 PATAR

-327 RGALELGPAGM
+327 RGALELN
-338 LGGADGSGTGAG
+338 D
-350 GGSASGSGASGADAS
+350 
-365 GAGAGGADASGTGTG
+365 
-380 GANGTRSGRSAGN
+380 
-393 GTGSE
+393 
-398 MSGAE
+398 
-403 ASGTGVGGANG
+403 
-414 TRSGRSAGN
+414 
-423 GTGSEMSGADASGS
+423 
-437 EAGEAEASGSGTS
+437 
-450 GADASGTGTS
+450 
-460 GAYGTRSG
+460 
-468 RSGANGAG
+468 
-476 AGNGSG
+476 
-482 VGTAAANGRGSGT
+482 
-495 APASSGSASATAP
+495 
-508 TQLSFGDDGD
+508 
-518 GESPAAP
+518 SPQ
-525 APVGPPTRLRV
+525 RLRV

-543 ELEAAELERI
+543 ELEAADLEQVRRI
-553 RRNALGGTAP
+553 ALSGTAP

-578 LWAQSGAATR
+578 LWERSGAAGR

-595 AELRSSFDEDVTSE
+595 AELRSSFDEDVTGE

-623 TPRAVLAAMADERR
+623 NPRGVLAAMADERR
-637 LGRWARRILN
+637 LGRWARRVLN

-657 LRRDGHSV
+657 LRRDGLTV

-672 ELQAILGTPARP
+672 ELQAILGAPARP

-691 PLDQLTGLEELM
+691 PLDQLSGLEELM

-715 RLAQERTEYA
+715 RLAQERVEYA

-800 AAKVLALAMPGS
+800 AAKVLALAMPGAES
-812 KAPSAVRSTGVE
+812 PSAVRSTGVV
-824 PRFTVV
+824 PRFAVAGD
-830 QKSLGE
+830 SLGDS
-836 TVRAEAAR
+836 VRAEAER
-844 LLDLVD
+844 LLAAVD

-859 QRREEAARWLAGLG
+859 NRREEARRWLAGLG
-873 ERVVALGS
+873 DRVVALGS

-922 TVVSADRD
+922 TVVSAERD
-930 QPDGSGVPDLL
+930 EPDAAGVPDLL

>member
-1 MRDREISVEQE
+1 MAAQVQHSAVGSVNGASDSVRDREISVEQE

-28 EFLMNDAAKRGQVG
+28 EFLMHDAAQRGHVG

-65 NEFEDFLFGRIDL
+65 NEFEDFLFGRVDL
-78 LLGKDGKKGP
+78 LQGKDGKKGP

-103 DDGTADIAE
+103 PDNTADIAE

-118 IGVLDSEYA
+118 IGVLDEDYS

-172 MRPELKAFLDGGELA
+172 MRPELKATLDGEELP

-202 SHTMRDIV
+202 GHTMRDIV
-210 ASIQAEQDLVIRA
+210 SSIQAEQDQVIRA

-257 YSGGILIVSP
+257 YAGGILIVSP

-299 AEATLYDS
+299 VEATLHDS
-307 PSTAR
+307 PAVAR
-312 AKGSYRMLRVLRKAA
+312 AKGSYRMLKVLRRAA
-327 RGALELGPAGM
+327 RGALELGT
-338 LGGADGSGTGAG
+338 D
-350 GGSASGSGASGADAS
+350 ADALP
-365 GAGAGGADASGTGTG
+365 D
-380 GANGTRSGRSAGN
+380 
-393 GTGSE
+393 
-398 MSGAE
+398 
-403 ASGTGVGGANG
+403 
-414 TRSGRSAGN
+414 
-423 GTGSEMSGADASGS
+423 
-437 EAGEAEASGSGTS
+437 
-450 GADASGTGTS
+450 
-460 GAYGTRSG
+460 
-468 RSGANGAG
+468 
-476 AGNGSG
+476 
-482 VGTAAANGRGSGT
+482 
-495 APASSGSASATAP
+495 
-508 TQLSFGDDGD
+508 
-518 GESPAAP
+518 
-525 APVGPPTRLRV
+525 RLRV

-543 ELEAAELERI
+543 ELESRELESV
-553 RRNALGGTAP
+553 RRTALGGTAP

-578 LWAQSGAATR
+578 LWAKSGAASR

-595 AELRSSFDEDVTSE
+595 AELRASFDEDVADE

-623 TPRAVLAAMADERR
+623 TPKGVLAAMADEKR
-637 LGRWARRILN
+637 LGRWARRVLN
-647 PGEVRRVARS
+647 PGEVRKVARA
-657 LRRDGHSV
+657 LKRDGFSV

-672 ELQAILGTPARP
+672 ELQAILGAPARP

-703 PVREESQRERAE
+703 PVREETQRERAE

-770 EARDEALGTRPRRRF
+770 EARDEALGSRPRRRF

-812 KAPSAVRSTGVE
+812 ESPRAVRSTGVQ
-824 PRFTVV
+824 PRFEVAGD
-830 QKSLGE
+830 SLAA
-836 TVRAEAAR
+836 TVRAEAER
-844 LLDLVD
+844 LLSLVD

-859 QRREEAARWLAGLG
+859 NRREEARRWLAGLG
-873 ERVVALGS
+873 DRAVALGS

-922 TVVSADRD
+922 TVVSGDRD
-930 QPDGSGVPDLL
+930 EPDAARVPDLL

>member
-1 MRDREISVEQE
+1 MAAQVQQEMALDPVGDSVRDREIGVEQE
-12 HLDRVYRRLEE
+12 HLDRVYQRLEE

-28 EFLMNDAAKRGQVG
+28 EFLMNDAAQRGQVG

-103 DDGTADIAE
+103 ADNTADIAE

-118 IGVLDSEYA
+118 IGVLDADYA

-151 VVRRRVIRSKGRR
+151 VVRRRVIRSKGRK

-172 MRPELKAFLDGGELA
+172 MRPELKATLAGNELA

-210 ASIQAEQDLVIRA
+210 ASIQAEQDQVIRA

-257 YSGGILIVSP
+257 YAGGILIVSP

-290 RAIGSLVDG
+290 RAVGSLVDG
-299 AEATLYDS
+299 AEATLYDA
-307 PSTAR
+307 PAVAR
-312 AKGSYRMLRVLRKAA
+312 AKGSHRMLSVLRKAA
-327 RGALELGPAGM
+327 RGALETP
-338 LGGADGSGTGAG
+338 GAP
-350 GGSASGSGASGADAS
+350 
-365 GAGAGGADASGTGTG
+365 
-380 GANGTRSGRSAGN
+380 GRSAGP
-393 GTGSE
+393 
-398 MSGAE
+398 AQ
-403 ASGTGVGGANG
+403 
-414 TRSGRSAGN
+414 AG
-423 GTGSEMSGADASGS
+423 
-437 EAGEAEASGSGTS
+437 
-450 GADASGTGTS
+450 
-460 GAYGTRSG
+460 
-468 RSGANGAG
+468 
-476 AGNGSG
+476 
-482 VGTAAANGRGSGT
+482 
-495 APASSGSASATAP
+495 
-508 TQLSFGDDGD
+508 QLAFGDEDEDGD
-518 GESPAAP
+518 EPGTQTPA
-525 APVGPPTRLRV
+525 VTTTRLRV

-543 ELEAAELERI
+543 ELETPELDRI
-553 RRNALGGTAP
+553 RQSALSGTAP

-578 LWAQSGAATR
+578 LWSRSGAGTR

-595 AELRSSFDEDVTSE
+595 AELRSSFDEDVSSE
-609 DSFIAFLDAWWPEL
+609 DAFIAFLDAWWPEL

-657 LRRDGHSV
+657 LKREGLSV
-665 HDIAMLD
+665 HDVAMLD
-672 ELQAILGTPARP
+672 ELEAIVGTPARP
-684 RKKRELD
+684 RRKRDLD

-731 AQDLTPMQWRMV
+731 AQDLTPMQWRMI

-770 EARDEALGTRPRRRF
+770 EARDEALGSRPRRRF
-785 ELTVNYRNPAEIAEL
+785 TLTVNYRNPAEIAEL

-812 KAPSAVRSTGVE
+812 ESPSAVRSTGVR
-824 PRFTVV
+824 PRFVATNNGQGTVGRE
-830 QKSLGE
+830 SLAK
-836 TVRAEAAR
+836 TVREEAAR
-844 LLDLVD
+844 LLDQVD

-859 QRREEAARWLAGLG
+859 NRRAEAARWLAGLG
-873 ERVVALGS
+873 DRVVALGS

-930 QPDGSGVPDLL
+930 EPDANGVPDLL

>member
-1 MRDREISVEQE
+1 MAAQEAVDTVRDREIGVEQE
-12 HLDRVYRRLEE
+12 HLDQVYRRLEE

-28 EFLMNDAAKRGQVG
+28 EFLMNDAAQRGQVG

-78 LLGKDGKKGP
+78 LYGKDGKKGP
-88 DGAYTAVEPA
+88 DGAYTSVEPA
-98 EGAVR
+98 EDAVR
-103 DDGTADIAE
+103 PDNTADIGE

-118 IGVLDSEYA
+118 IGVLDSDYA

-172 MRPELKAFLDGGELA
+172 MRPELRAVLDGRELP

-210 ASIQAEQDLVIRA
+210 SSIQAEQDLVIRA

-257 YSGGILIVSP
+257 YAGGILIVSP
-267 TPLLVAY
+267 TPLLVSY

-290 RAIGSLVDG
+290 RAVGSLVDG
-299 AEATLYDS
+299 AEATAYDD
-307 PSTAR
+307 PAVAR
-312 AKGSYRMLRVLRKAA
+312 IKGSSRMLAVLRKAA
-327 RGALELGPAGM
+327 RGALETPAPRAQPELGEDADRAPAG
-338 LGGADGSGTGAG
+338 T
-350 GGSASGSGASGADAS
+350 
-365 GAGAGGADASGTGTG
+365 
-380 GANGTRSGRSAGN
+380 
-393 GTGSE
+393 
-398 MSGAE
+398 
-403 ASGTGVGGANG
+403 
-414 TRSGRSAGN
+414 
-423 GTGSEMSGADASGS
+423 
-437 EAGEAEASGSGTS
+437 
-450 GADASGTGTS
+450 
-460 GAYGTRSG
+460 
-468 RSGANGAG
+468 
-476 AGNGSG
+476 
-482 VGTAAANGRGSGT
+482 
-495 APASSGSASATAP
+495 
-508 TQLSFGDDGD
+508 
-518 GESPAAP
+518 
-525 APVGPPTRLRV
+525 PTRLRV

-543 ELEAAELERI
+543 ELEADELRRI
-553 RRNALGGTAP
+553 RHNVLGGTAP
-563 VNLLRPRARKLLLDA
+563 VNLLRPRARRLLLDA
-578 LWAQSGAATR
+578 LYAKSGASGR
-588 HTDPELA
+588 HSDPELA
-595 AELRSSFDEDVTSE
+595 AELRSSFDEDVSTE
-609 DSFIAFLDAWWPEL
+609 DSFLGFLDAWWPEL
-623 TPRAVLAAMADERR
+623 TPRRVLGAMADERR

-647 PGEVRRVARS
+647 PGEVRRLARS
-657 LRRDGHSV
+657 LRRPELSV
-665 HDIAMLD
+665 HDVALLD
-672 ELQAILGTPARP
+672 ELNTLLGAPARP
-684 RKKRELD
+684 RKKREYD

-703 PVREESQRERAE
+703 PVREETQRERAE
-715 RLAQERTEYA
+715 RLAAERTEYA

-770 EARDEALGTRPRRRF
+770 EARDEALGSRPRRRF

-800 AAKVLALAMPGS
+800 AAKVLALAMPGKES
-812 KAPSAVRSTGVE
+812 PRAVRSTGVQ
-824 PRFTVV
+824 PRFVAV
-830 QKSLGE
+830 PEGSGEADLAE
-836 TVRAEAAR
+836 TVRFEARR
-844 LLDLVD
+844 LLERVE

-859 QRREEAARWLAGLG
+859 RRRAEAARWLAELG
-873 ERVVALGS
+873 DRVVALGS

-922 TVVSADRD
+922 TVVAGTGDL
-930 QPDGSGVPDLL
+930 PDAAGVPDLL

>member
-1 MRDREISVEQE
+1 MVAAQQAAHAALESVRAREIGVEQS
-12 HLDRVYRRLEE
+12 HLDQVYRRLEE
-23 KIHEA
+23 KIQDA
-28 EFLMNDAAKRGQVG
+28 EFLMRDAAQRGQVG

-78 LLGKDGKKGP
+78 LPGKDGEKGP
-88 DGAYTAVEPA
+88 DGAYTSVEPA
-98 EGAVR
+98 DGAVR
-103 DDGTADIAE
+103 TDPQDPDRGLADIAE

-118 IGVLDSEYA
+118 IGVLDTDYA

-172 MRPELKAFLDGGELA
+172 MRPELTARLGGEEMP

-223 PAASVTYVEG
+223 PAASVTLVEG

-257 YSGGILIVSP
+257 YSGGILIISP

-290 RAIGSLVDG
+290 RALGSLVDG
-299 AEATLYDS
+299 AEATVYDT
-307 PSTAR
+307 PATAR
-312 AKGSYRMLRVLRKAA
+312 VKGSSRMLPVLRKAA
-327 RGALELGPAGM
+327 RGALDQRPEGVPP
-338 LGGADGSGTGAG
+338 
-350 GGSASGSGASGADAS
+350 
-365 GAGAGGADASGTGTG
+365 
-380 GANGTRSGRSAGN
+380 
-393 GTGSE
+393 
-398 MSGAE
+398 E
-403 ASGTGVGGANG
+403 ATN
-414 TRSGRSAGN
+414 
-423 GTGSEMSGADASGS
+423 
-437 EAGEAEASGSGTS
+437 
-450 GADASGTGTS
+450 
-460 GAYGTRSG
+460 
-468 RSGANGAG
+468 
-476 AGNGSG
+476 
-482 VGTAAANGRGSGT
+482 
-495 APASSGSASATAP
+495 
-508 TQLSFGDDGD
+508 
-518 GESPAAP
+518 
-525 APVGPPTRLRV
+525 RLRV
-536 VAFGRRL
+536 VVHGRRL
-543 ELEAAELERI
+543 ELDADRLARI
-553 RRNALGGTAP
+553 REVALSGTAP
-563 VNLLRPRARKLLLDA
+563 VNLLRPRARRLLLDA
-578 LWAQSGAATR
+578 LWELSGSGSR
-588 HTDPELA
+588 HSDPQLS
-595 AELRSSFDEDVTSE
+595 AELRSSFDEDVTTE
-609 DSFIAFLDAWWPEL
+609 DSFLHFLDAWWPEL
-623 TPRAVLAAMADERR
+623 TPRRVLAAMGDERR
-637 LGRWARRILN
+637 LARWSRRVLAG
-647 PGEVRRVARS
+647 GEVRRVARS
-657 LRRDGHSV
+657 LRRDALSV
-665 HDIAMLD
+665 HDVALLD
-672 ELQAILGTPARP
+672 ELHAILGAPAKP
-684 RKKRELD
+684 RKRRELD

-703 PVREESQRERAE
+703 PVREESRRERAD
-715 RLAQERTEYA
+715 RLAAERVEYA

-731 AQDLTPMQWRMV
+731 AQDLTPMQWRVV

-785 ELTVNYRNPAEIAEL
+785 TLTVNYRNPAEIAEL
-800 AAKVLALAMPGS
+800 AAKVLALAMPGAAS
-812 KAPSAVRSTGVE
+812 PSAVRSTGLL
-824 PRFTVV
+824 PRYAALAGDGWG
-830 QKSLGE
+830 S
-836 TVRAEAAR
+836 TVRAEAER
-844 LLDLVD
+844 LLGEVD

-859 QRREEAARWLAGLG
+859 NRRAEAARWLAGLG
-873 ERVVALGS
+873 DRVVALGS

-913 ALTRATQQL
+913 ALTRATRQL
-922 TVVSADRD
+922 TVVSGPRDEPDAD
-930 QPDGSGVPDLL
+930 GVPDLL

>member
-1 MRDREISVEQE
+1 MAAQAQQETAVGSDHDSVRDREISVEQE

-103 DDGTADIAE
+103 EDGTADIAE

-172 MRPELKAFLDGGELA
+172 MRPELKAFLDGDELA

-327 RGALELGPAGM
+327 RGALELGPSG
-338 LGGADGSGTGAG
+338 GTGP
-350 GGSASGSGASGADAS
+350 SASG
-365 GAGAGGADASGTGTG
+365 
-380 GANGTRSGRSAGN
+380 R
-393 GTGSE
+393 
-398 MSGAE
+398 
-403 ASGTGVGGANG
+403 V
-414 TRSGRSAGN
+414 
-423 GTGSEMSGADASGS
+423 
-437 EAGEAEASGSGTS
+437 
-450 GADASGTGTS
+450 
-460 GAYGTRSG
+460 
-468 RSGANGAG
+468 
-476 AGNGSG
+476 NGSG
-482 VGTAAANGRGSGT
+482 
-495 APASSGSASATAP
+495 
-508 TQLSFGDDGD
+508 QLAFGDDD
-518 GESPAAP
+518 ESVTTPAA
-525 APVGPPTRLRV
+525 PPTRLRV

-543 ELEAAELERI
+543 ELESAELARI
-553 RRNALGGTAP
+553 RQGALGGTAP

-595 AELRSSFDEDVTSE
+595 AELRSSFDEDITSE

-657 LRRDGHSV
+657 LKRDGLSV

-672 ELQAILGTPARP
+672 ELQSILGTPARP
-684 RKKRELD
+684 RKRRELD

-824 PRFTVV
+824 PRFSVV

-873 ERVVALGS
+873 DRVVALGS